1 MWIVKIAL
9 RLPYTFVI
17 AALMIVIL
25 GVVTIFGTPVDI
37 FPSIN
42 IPVVSVV
49 WTYTGTTPEEMAQ
62 RIVTISE
69 RAMTTTVGDIE
80 HIESQSLSGVSVVK
94 VFFQP
99 NADIASAVAQITSVS
114 QTILRP
120 LPPGITPPFII
131 QYNASSVPII
141 QMSVSSK
148 TLPEQALNDYATNF
162 VRTQLAT
169 VQGASVPLPYGG
181 KPRQIMVD
189 IDPQAMLAKG
199 VSAQDVTN
207 AVSAQNLVLP
217 AGNMKIGTRD
227 FAVRINNSPD
237 VVAGLNDLPIKQV
250 NGTVIYI
257 RDVAQ
262 VRDGFA
268 VQSNVVR
275 QNGRRSSLLSILK
288 SGNASTIDVI
298 DRVKKALPRIQST
311 MPPGL
316 NLSFLFD
323 QSIFVKASI
332 EGVLKEGLI
341 AATLTALMIL
351 IFLGSWRSTVIVA
364 VSIPLS
370 MLVSIIVMSRLGQTF
385 NIMTLGGMSLAVG
398 ILVDDATVEIENIHR
413 NLAQG
418 KPIKRAILD
427 GAQQI
432 ATPALVA
439 TLCICIVF
447 VPVVFLSGVA
457 KYLFV
462 PLAMAVVFAMLASYL
477 LSRTVVPTM
486 ASYLLPYEADLHRE
500 ESEAHNEHGDR
511 HNIDDS
517 QVQDHNRNGDR
528 HNIDSPVQNNGRDN
542 YNTHSPIE
550 IHDLRS
556 AQQRSYRPD
565 NHNTDSSVQ
574 NNGHDNHHQTS
585 EHTTQKTQPVKKDW
599 IWRLHEKF
607 NRQFEKFRNWYYN
620 VLTSA
625 LNYRSIVFVVF
636 GAFIVSAGVLLP
648 FVGQDFFPDVDGGQF
663 SLHVRAL
670 PGTRLEETEKIVS
683 QVESVIRQTVPKD
696 NLALILDNIGLPNS
710 GINLTYGYNG
720 ATIGPADADILV
732 SLKEAGSTF
741 SYIKQLR
748 PKLKATFPSYT
759 FFFEPADIVTQI
771 LNFGLPAA
779 VDVQISGPVQNSKK
793 NFEIAKQ
800 IEARMTRVPG
810 AVDVH
815 MQQVIDA
822 PELRLDVDRTQA
834 QQLGLTQRDVAN
846 SVLTSLSSSGQ
857 AAVNQWLDPKKG
869 VSYTLAVQVPQYKI
883 DSIDSL
889 KNTPIGNGQTAPQ
902 VLDNLAT
909 VRRDT
914 VMQVVNHYNIQQVYD
929 IYANSSGRDLGGV
942 ARDVDKIIAD
952 YKKKL
957 PRGSQI
963 TVRGQVQTMNSSFLG
978 LGLGLVFAI
987 VLVYC
992 LMVVNFQSWL
1002 DPLIIM
1008 MALPSALAGIVWM
1021 LFVTHTTFSVPSLMG
1036 AIMSIGVATSNSIL
1050 MITFANDQRFEGQNA
1065 YKAAQAA
1072 GYTRL
1077 RPVLMTALA
1086 MLIGMIPM
1094 SLGLGEG
1101 GEQNAPLGR
1110 AVIGGLSAATVATL
1124 IFVPVV
1130 YSILRRQQP
1139 RRFDED
1145 DEDLTLVDKHTAYS
1159 LSSSQG
1165 KS

>member
-9 RLPYTFVI
+9 RLPYTFAI

-25 GVVTIFGTPVDI
+25 GVITIFSTAVDI
-37 FPSIN
+37 FPAIN
-42 IPVVSVV
+42 IPVVSIV
-49 WTYTGTTPEEMAQ
+49 WTYTGTTSEEMAE

-69 RAMTTTVGDIE
+69 RAMTTTVSDIE

-99 NADIASAVAQITSVS
+99 SVNIASAVAQITSVS

-148 TLPEQALNDYATNF
+148 SLPEQALNDYATNF

-199 VSAQDVTN
+199 ISAQDVTN

-217 AGNMKIGTRD
+217 AGGMKIGTRE
-227 FAVRINNSPD
+227 FAVQINNSPD
-237 VVAGLNDLPIKQV
+237 VVEALNDLPIKQV
-250 NGTVIYI
+250 NGNVTYI

-262 VRDGFA
+262 VRDGFG
-268 VQSNVVR
+268 VQANIVR

-288 SGNASTIDVI
+288 SGSASTIEII

-311 MPPGL
+311 LPPEL
-316 NLSFLFD
+316 NLAFLFD
-323 QSIFVKASI
+323 QSLFVKASI
-332 EGVLKEGLI
+332 QGVLKEGLI
-341 AATLTALMIL
+341 AAVLTALMIL

-385 NIMTLGGMSLAVG
+385 NIMTLGGLSLAVG

-413 NLAQG
+413 NLGQG
-418 KPIKRAILD
+418 KAIKRAILD

-432 ATPALVA
+432 ATPAFVA

-462 PLAMAVVFAMLASYL
+462 PLAMAVVFGMLASYV

-486 ASYLLPYEADLHRE
+486 ASYLLPYEAHLHRE
-500 ESEAHNEHGDR
+500 SEDRNGHSDR
-511 HNIDDS
+511 HTEAL
-517 QVQDHNRNGDR
+517 DHNGNGHSDR
-528 HNIDSPVQNNGRDN
+528 HTEALDHNG
-542 YNTHSPIE
+542 
-550 IHDLRS
+550 
-556 AQQRSYRPD
+556 
-565 NHNTDSSVQ
+565 
-574 NNGHDNHHQTS
+574 NGHENHQTTA
-585 EHTTQKTQPVKKDW
+585 TTTNKKDW
-599 IWRLHEKF
+599 IWQQHEKF
-607 NRQFEKFRNWYYN
+607 NRVFEKFRSWYYD

-625 LNYRSIVFVVF
+625 LNYRRIVFVLF

-648 FVGQDFFPDVDGGQF
+648 FVGQDFFPQVDGGQF

-670 PGTRLEETEKIVS
+670 PGTRLEETERIVS
-683 QVESVIRQTVPKD
+683 QVENVIRQTVPKE
-696 NLALILDNIGLPNS
+696 NLSIILDNIGLPNS

-732 SLKEAGSTF
+732 SLKESGSTF
-741 SYIKQLR
+741 SYVKQLR
-748 PKLKATFPSYT
+748 QKLKATFPSYT

-779 VDVQISGPVQNSKK
+779 VDVQISGPLKNSKG

-815 MQQVIDA
+815 MQQVVDA
-822 PELRLDVDRTQA
+822 PELHLDVDRTEA
-834 QQLGLTQRDVAN
+834 QQLGMTQRDVAN

-857 AAVNQWLDPKKG
+857 AAINQWLDPKKG

-889 KNTPIGNGQTAPQ
+889 KNMPVGNGQTAPQ
-902 VLDNLAT
+902 LLGNLAT
-909 VRRDT
+909 VRRDR
-914 VMQVVNHYNIQQVYD
+914 VMQVVNHYNIQPVFD

-942 ARDVDKIIAD
+942 ARDVNRIIAD
-952 YKKKL
+952 YQKKL

-963 TVRGQVQTMNSSFLG
+963 NIRGQVQTMNSSFLG

-1021 LFVTHTTFSVPSLMG
+1021 LFVTGTTFSVPSLMG

-1050 MITFANDQRFEGQNA
+1050 MIAFANEQRLEGQNA
-1065 YKAAQAA
+1065 YQAAQAA

-1086 MLIGMIPM
+1086 MLIGMVPM

-1130 YSILRRQQP
+1130 YSIFRRQQP
-1139 RRFDED
+1139 RPIED
-1145 DEDLTLVDKHTAYS
+1145 DDDLNFSDPHTAYS
-1159 LSSSQG
+1159 LSSSPG

>member
-9 RLPYTFVI
+9 RLPYTFAI

-25 GVVTIFGTPVDI
+25 GVVTIFSTPVDI
-37 FPSIN
+37 FPAIN

-49 WTYTGTTPEEMAQ
+49 WTYTGTTSEEMAQ

-99 NADIASAVAQITSVS
+99 NANIASAVAQITSVS

-148 TLPEQALNDYATNF
+148 TLPEEALFDYATNF

-189 IDPQAMLAKG
+189 IDPQAMLANG
-199 VSAQDVTN
+199 ISAQDVTN

-217 AGNMKIGTRD
+217 AGDMKIGDRD
-227 FAVRINNSPD
+227 FAVQINNSPS
-237 VVAGLNDLPIKQV
+237 VVEALNDLPIKQV
-250 NGTVIYI
+250 NGTVISI

-262 VRDGFA
+262 VRDGFG
-268 VQSNVVR
+268 VQSNIVR

-298 DRVKKALPRIQST
+298 ERVKKTLPRIQST
-311 MPPGL
+311 LPPEL
-316 NLSFLFD
+316 NLAFLFD

-341 AATLTALMIL
+341 AACLTALMIL

-385 NIMTLGGMSLAVG
+385 NIMTLGGLSLAVG

-413 NLAQG
+413 NLGQG

-462 PLAMAVVFAMLASYL
+462 PLAMAVVFGMLASYV

-486 ASYLLPYEADLHRE
+486 ASYLLPHEADWHRE
-500 ESEAHNEHGDR
+500 NED
-511 HNIDDS
+511 
-517 QVQDHNRNGDR
+517 RNGNNN
-528 HNIDSPVQNNGRDN
+528 HHLDSPVQNNNGN
-542 YNTHSPIE
+542 NSHSSLVE
-550 IHDLRS
+550 IHDNRDHHIDS
-556 AQQRSYRPD
+556 PVHNNNGSD
-565 NHNTDSSVQ
+565 NHQ
-574 NNGHDNHHQTS
+574 AQ
-585 EHTTQKTQPVKKDW
+585 EATTTTAKSVKKDW

-607 NRQFEKFRNWYYN
+607 NRQFEKFRSWYYN

-625 LNYRSIVFVVF
+625 LNHRHIVFVLF

-648 FVGQDFFPDVDGGQF
+648 FVGQDFFPEVDGGQF

-670 PGTRLEETEKIVS
+670 PGTRLEQTEKIVS
-683 QVESVIRQTVPKD
+683 EVEGVIRQTVPKE
-696 NLALILDNIGLPNS
+696 NLALILDNIGLPTS

-720 ATIGPADADILV
+720 ATIGQADADILV
-732 SLKEAGSTF
+732 SLKESGATF
-741 SYIKQLR
+741 SYVKELR
-748 PKLKATFPSYT
+748 QKLKATFPNYT

-779 VDVQISGPVQNSKK
+779 VDVQISGPLKNSKA
-793 NFEIAKQ
+793 NFEIAQQ
-800 IEARMTRVPG
+800 IAARMTRIPG

-815 MQQVIDA
+815 LQQVVDA
-822 PELRLDVDRTQA
+822 PKLRLDVDRTEA
-834 QQLGLTQRDVAN
+834 QQLGMTQRDVAN

-857 AAVNQWLDPKKG
+857 AAINQWLDPKKG
-869 VSYTLAVQVPQYKI
+869 VSYTLAVQVPQYKL

-889 KNTPIGNGQTAPQ
+889 KNTPVGNGQTAPQ
-902 VLDNLAT
+902 LLGNLAS
-909 VRRDT
+909 VKRDT
-914 VMQVVNHYNIQQVYD
+914 VMQVVNHYNIQPVFD

-942 ARDVDKIIAD
+942 AGDVNRIIAD
-952 YKKKL
+952 YQKKL
-957 PRGSQI
+957 PKGSQI
-963 TVRGQVQTMNSSFLG
+963 NIRGQVQTMNSSFLG

-1008 MALPSALAGIVWM
+1008 MALPSALAGIIWM
-1021 LFVTHTTFSVPSLMG
+1021 LFVTRTTLSVPSLMG

-1050 MITFANDQRFEGQNA
+1050 MITFANEQRVEGENA
-1065 YKAAQAA
+1065 YKAALAA

-1086 MLIGMIPM
+1086 MLIGMVPM

-1130 YSILRRQQP
+1130 YSIMRRQPP
-1139 RRFDED
+1139 RPIDED
-1145 DEDLTLVDKHTAYS
+1145 DDDLNFSDPKTAYS

>member
-9 RLPYTFVI
+9 RLPYTFAI

-37 FPSIN
+37 FPAIN

-49 WTYTGTTPEEMAQ
+49 WTYTGTTSEEMAQ

-99 NADIASAVAQITSVS
+99 NANIPSAVAQITSVS
-114 QTILRP
+114 QTVLRP

-131 QYNASSVPII
+131 QYNASSVPIV

-148 TLPEQALNDYATNF
+148 TLPEEALFDYATNF

-189 IDPQAMLAKG
+189 IDPQAMLANG
-199 VSAQDVTN
+199 ISAQDVTN

-217 AGNMKIGTRD
+217 AGDMKIGDRD
-227 FAVRINNSPD
+227 FAVQINNSPS
-237 VVAGLNDLPIKQV
+237 VVSALNDLPIKQV
-250 NGTVIYI
+250 NGTVIHI

-262 VRDGFA
+262 VRDGFG
-268 VQSNVVR
+268 VQSNIVR

-311 MPPGL
+311 LPPEL
-316 NLSFLFD
+316 NLAFLFD

-341 AATLTALMIL
+341 AASLTALMIL
-351 IFLGSWRSTVIVA
+351 IFLGSWRSTIIVA

-385 NIMTLGGMSLAVG
+385 NIMTLGGLSLAVG

-413 NLAQG
+413 NLGQG

-432 ATPALVA
+432 ATPAFVA

-462 PLAMAVVFAMLASYL
+462 PLAMAVVFGMLASYV

-486 ASYLLPYEADLHRE
+486 ASYFLPYEADWHRE
-500 ESEAHNEHGDR
+500 NE
-511 HNIDDS
+511 
-517 QVQDHNRNGDR
+517 DHNGNNN
-528 HNIDSPVQNNGRDN
+528 HHLDSPVQNNNG
-542 YNTHSPIE
+542 HS
-550 IHDLRS
+550 
-556 AQQRSYRPD
+556 D
-565 NHNTDSSVQ
+565 NHYIDSPVEN
-574 NNGHDNHHQTS
+574 NNGHGDNHDQRS
-585 EHTTQKTQPVKKDW
+585 QITTKTAESVKKDW

-607 NRQFEKFRNWYYN
+607 NRQFEKFRSWYYD
-620 VLTSA
+620 VLNSA
-625 LNYRSIVFVVF
+625 LNHRRIVFVLF

-648 FVGQDFFPDVDGGQF
+648 FVGQDFFPEVDGGQF

-683 QVESVIRQTVPKD
+683 QVESVIRQTVPKE
-696 NLALILDNIGLPNS
+696 NLSLILDNIGLPTS

-720 ATIGPADADILV
+720 ATIGQADADILV
-732 SLKEAGSTF
+732 SLKESGSTF
-741 SYIKQLR
+741 SYVKQLR
-748 PKLKATFPSYT
+748 QKLKATFPNYT

-779 VDVQISGPVQNSKK
+779 VDVQISGPLKNSKG
-793 NFEIAKQ
+793 NFEIAQQ
-800 IEARMTRVPG
+800 IAARMTRIPG

-815 MQQVIDA
+815 LHQVVDA
-822 PELRLDVDRTQA
+822 PKLRLDVDRTEA
-834 QQLGLTQRDVAN
+834 QQLGMTQRDVAN

-857 AAVNQWLDPKKG
+857 AAINQWLDPKKG

-889 KNTPIGNGQTAPQ
+889 KNTPVGNGQNAPQ
-902 VLDNLAT
+902 LLGNLAS
-909 VRRDT
+909 VKRDT
-914 VMQVVNHYNIQQVYD
+914 VMQVVNHYNIQPVFD

-942 ARDVDKIIAD
+942 ARDVNRIIAD
-952 YKKKL
+952 YQKKL
-957 PRGSQI
+957 PKGSQI
-963 TVRGQVQTMNSSFLG
+963 NVRGQVQTMNSSFLG

-1008 MALPSALAGIVWM
+1008 MALPSALAGIIWM
-1021 LFVTHTTFSVPSLMG
+1021 LFVTRTTMSVPSLMG

-1050 MITFANDQRFEGQNA
+1050 MITFANEQRQEGENA
-1065 YKAAQAA
+1065 YKAALAA

-1086 MLIGMIPM
+1086 MLIGMVPM

-1130 YSILRRQQP
+1130 YSIMRREQP
-1139 RRFDED
+1139 RPIDQD
-1145 DEDLTLVDKHTAYS
+1145 DDDLNFSDPKTAYS
-1159 LSSSQG
+1159 LSSPQS

>member
-9 RLPYTFVI
+9 RLPYTFAI

-37 FPSIN
+37 FPAIN

-49 WTYTGTTPEEMAQ
+49 WTYTGTTSEEMAQ

-99 NADIASAVAQITSVS
+99 SVNIASAVAQITSVS

-141 QMSVSSK
+141 QMSVSSNN
-148 TLPEQALNDYATNF
+148 LPEQALNDYATNF

-199 VSAQDVTN
+199 ISAQDVTN

-217 AGNMKIGTRD
+217 AGDMKIGDRD
-227 FAVRINNSPD
+227 FAVQINNSPD
-237 VVAGLNDLPIKQV
+237 VVSALNDLPIKQV
-250 NGTVIYI
+250 NGNVTYI

-268 VQSNVVR
+268 VQSNIVR

-311 MPPGL
+311 LPPGL
-316 NLSFLFD
+316 NLAFLFD
-323 QSIFVKASI
+323 QSVFVKASI
-332 EGVLKEGLI
+332 QGVLKEGLI
-341 AATLTALMIL
+341 AAFLTALMIL

-385 NIMTLGGMSLAVG
+385 NIMTLGGLSLAVG

-413 NLAQG
+413 NLGQG
-418 KPIKRAILD
+418 KAIKRAILD

-462 PLAMAVVFAMLASYL
+462 PLAMAVVFGMLASYL

-486 ASYLLPYEADLHRE
+486 ASYLLPSEADWHRE
-500 ESEAHNEHGDR
+500 SEDHNGHGDR
-511 HNIDDS
+511 HHLDS
-517 QVQDHNRNGDR
+517 PVQNDNGHGDN
-528 HNIDSPVQNNGRDN
+528 HHIIDSPVQNNNG
-542 YNTHSPIE
+542 HS
-550 IHDLRS
+550 
-556 AQQRSYRPD
+556 D
-565 NHNTDSSVQ
+565 NHHIIDSPVQ
-574 NNGHDNHHQTS
+574 NNNGHDNHDQRS
-585 EHTTQKTQPVKKDW
+585 EATTKTAKPVKKDW

-607 NRQFEKFRNWYYN
+607 NRQFEKFRSWYYN
-620 VLTSA
+620 VLNSA
-625 LNYRSIVFVVF
+625 LNHRRIVFVLF

-648 FVGQDFFPDVDGGQF
+648 FVGQDFFPEVDGGQF

-683 QVESVIRQTVPKD
+683 QVEGVIRQTVPKD
-696 NLALILDNIGLPNS
+696 NLSLILDNIGLPNS

-720 ATIGPADADILV
+720 ATIGQADADILV
-732 SLKEAGSTF
+732 SLKESGSTF

-748 PKLKATFPSYT
+748 QKLKATFPNYT

-779 VDVQISGPVQNSKK
+779 VDVQISGPLKNSKA
-793 NFEIAKQ
+793 NFEIAQQ
-800 IEARMTRVPG
+800 IAARMTRIPG

-815 MQQVIDA
+815 MQQVVDA
-822 PELRLDVDRTQA
+822 PKLRLDVDRTEA
-834 QQLGLTQRDVAN
+834 QQLGMTQRDVAN

-857 AAVNQWLDPKKG
+857 AAINQWLDPTKG

-889 KNTPIGNGQTAPQ
+889 KNTPVGNGQTAPQ
-902 VLDNLAT
+902 LLGNLAT
-909 VRRDT
+909 VKRDT
-914 VMQVVNHYNIQQVYD
+914 VMQVVNHYNIQPVFD

-942 ARDVDKIIAD
+942 AGDVNRIIAD
-952 YKKKL
+952 YQKKL
-957 PRGSQI
+957 PKGSQI
-963 TVRGQVQTMNSSFLG
+963 NVRGQVQTMNSSFLG

-1008 MALPSALAGIVWM
+1008 MALPSALAGIIWM
-1021 LFVTHTTFSVPSLMG
+1021 LFVTRTTLSVPSLMG

-1050 MITFANDQRFEGQNA
+1050 MITFANEQRQEGENA
-1065 YKAAQAA
+1065 YKAALAA

-1086 MLIGMIPM
+1086 MLIGMVPM

-1130 YSILRRQQP
+1130 YSIMRRQQP
-1139 RRFDED
+1139 RPVD
-1145 DEDLTLVDKHTAYS
+1145 DDDLNFSDPQAAYS

>member
-9 RLPYTFVI
+9 RLPYTFAI

-37 FPSIN
+37 FPAIN
-42 IPVVSVV
+42 IPVVSIV
-49 WTYTGTTPEEMAQ
+49 WTYTGTTSEEMAQ

-99 NADIASAVAQITSVS
+99 NANIASAVAQITSVS

-131 QYNASSVPII
+131 QYNASSVPIV

-148 TLPEQALNDYATNF
+148 TLPEEALFDYATNF

-189 IDPQAMLAKG
+189 IDPQAMLANG
-199 VSAQDVTN
+199 ISAQDVTN

-217 AGNMKIGTRD
+217 AGDMKIGDRD
-227 FAVRINNSPD
+227 FAVQINNSPD
-237 VVAGLNDLPIKQV
+237 VVSALNDLPIKQV

-257 RDVAQ
+257 RNVAQ
-262 VRDGFA
+262 VRDGFG
-268 VQSNVVR
+268 VQSNIVR

-311 MPPGL
+311 LPPEL
-316 NLSFLFD
+316 NLAFLFD

-332 EGVLKEGLI
+332 QGVLKEGLI
-341 AATLTALMIL
+341 AACLTALMIL

-385 NIMTLGGMSLAVG
+385 NIMTLGGLSLAVG

-413 NLAQG
+413 NLGQG
-418 KPIKRAILD
+418 KAIKRAILD

-462 PLAMAVVFAMLASYL
+462 PLAMAVVFGMLASYV

-486 ASYLLPYEADLHRE
+486 ASYLLPSEVDWHRE
-500 ESEAHNEHGDR
+500 SEDHNGHGDR
-511 HNIDDS
+511 HS
-517 QVQDHNRNGDR
+517 L
-528 HNIDSPVQNNGRDN
+528 DSPVQNNNG
-542 YNTHSPIE
+542 HSDR
-550 IHDLRS
+550 HHL
-556 AQQRSYRPD
+556 
-565 NHNTDSSVQ
+565 DSPVQ
-574 NNGHDNHHQTS
+574 NNNGNSDNHHQT
-585 EHTTQKTQPVKKDW
+585 EQTTKTAKPVKKDW

-607 NRQFEKFRNWYYN
+607 NRQFEKFRSWYYD
-620 VLTSA
+620 VLNLA
-625 LNYRSIVFVVF
+625 LNHRRIVFVLF

-648 FVGQDFFPDVDGGQF
+648 FVGQDFFPEVDGGQF

-683 QVESVIRQTVPKD
+683 QVEAVIRQTVPKE
-696 NLALILDNIGLPNS
+696 NLSLILDNIGLPTS

-732 SLKEAGSTF
+732 SLKESGATF
-741 SYIKQLR
+741 SYVKELR
-748 PKLKATFPSYT
+748 QKLKATFPNYT

-779 VDVQISGPVQNSKK
+779 VDVQISGPLKNSKG
-793 NFEIAKQ
+793 NFEIAQK
-800 IEARMTRVPG
+800 IADRMTRIPG

-815 MQQVIDA
+815 LQQVVDA
-822 PELRLDVDRTQA
+822 PKLRLDVDRTEA
-834 QQLGLTQRDVAN
+834 QQLGMTQRDVAN

-857 AAVNQWLDPKKG
+857 AAINQWLDPKKG

-889 KNTPIGNGQTAPQ
+889 KNTPVGNGQNVPQ
-902 VLDNLAT
+902 LLGNLAS
-909 VRRDT
+909 VKRDT
-914 VMQVVNHYNIQQVYD
+914 VMQVVNHYNIQPVFD

-942 ARDVDKIIAD
+942 AKDVNRIIAD
-952 YKKKL
+952 YQKKL
-957 PRGSQI
+957 PKGSQI

-1008 MALPSALAGIVWM
+1008 MALPSALAGIIWM
-1021 LFVTHTTFSVPSLMG
+1021 LFVTRTTMSVPSLMG

-1050 MITFANDQRFEGQNA
+1050 MITFANEQRQEGENA
-1065 YKAAQAA
+1065 YKAALAA

-1086 MLIGMIPM
+1086 MLIGMVPM

-1130 YSILRRQQP
+1130 YSIMRRQEP
-1139 RRFDED
+1139 RPVDQD
-1145 DEDLTLVDKHTAYS
+1145 DDDLNFSDPKTAYS
-1159 LSSSQG
+1159 LSSPQG

>member
-9 RLPYTFVI
+9 RLPYTFAI

-37 FPSIN
+37 FPAIN

-49 WTYTGTTPEEMAQ
+49 WTYSGTTSEEMAQ

-99 NADIASAVAQITSVS
+99 NANIASAVAQITSVS

-120 LPPGITPPFII
+120 LPQGITPPFII

-148 TLPEQALNDYATNF
+148 TLPEEALFDYATNF

-189 IDPQAMLAKG
+189 IDPQAMLANG
-199 VSAQDVTN
+199 ISAQDVTN

-217 AGNMKIGTRD
+217 AGDMKIGDRD
-227 FAVRINNSPD
+227 FAVQINNSPD
-237 VVAGLNDLPIKQV
+237 VVSALNDLPIKQV
-250 NGTVIYI
+250 NGNVTYI

-262 VRDGFA
+262 VRDGFG
-268 VQSNVVR
+268 VQSNIVR

-311 MPPGL
+311 LPPEL
-316 NLSFLFD
+316 NLAFLFD
-323 QSIFVKASI
+323 QSVFVKASI
-332 EGVLKEGLI
+332 QGVLKEGLI
-341 AATLTALMIL
+341 AACLTALMIL
-351 IFLGSWRSTVIVA
+351 IFLGSWRSTLIVA

-370 MLVSIIVMSRLGQTF
+370 MLVSIIVMSRLGETF
-385 NIMTLGGMSLAVG
+385 NIMTLGGLSLAVG

-413 NLAQG
+413 NLGQG
-418 KPIKRAILD
+418 KAIKRAILD

-462 PLAMAVVFAMLASYL
+462 PLAMAVVFGMLASYV

-486 ASYLLPYEADLHRE
+486 ASYLLPYEVDWHRE
-500 ESEAHNEHGDR
+500 SEDHNGHGDR
-511 HNIDDS
+511 H
-517 QVQDHNRNGDR
+517 HL
-528 HNIDSPVQNNGRDN
+528 DSPVQNNNGHSDRHHLD
-542 YNTHSPIE
+542 SPI
-550 IHDLRS
+550 
-556 AQQRSYRPD
+556 Q
-565 NHNTDSSVQ
+565 N
-574 NNGHDNHHQTS
+574 NNGHSDNHHQT
-585 EHTTQKTQPVKKDW
+585 EQTRKTAEPVKKDW

-607 NRQFEKFRNWYYN
+607 NRQFEKFRSWYYD
-620 VLTSA
+620 VLNSA
-625 LNYRSIVFVVF
+625 LNHRRIVFVVF

-648 FVGQDFFPDVDGGQF
+648 FIGQDFFPEVDGGQF

-683 QVESVIRQTVPKD
+683 QVEGVIRQTVPKEH
-696 NLALILDNIGLPNS
+696 LSLILDNIGLPTS

-732 SLKEAGSTF
+732 SLKESGATF
-741 SYIKQLR
+741 SYVKQLR
-748 PKLKATFPSYT
+748 QKLKATFPNYT

-779 VDVQISGPVQNSKK
+779 VDVQISGPLKNSKG
-793 NFEIAKQ
+793 NFEIAQQ
-800 IEARMTRVPG
+800 IAARMTRIPG

-815 MQQVIDA
+815 LQQVVDA
-822 PELRLDVDRTQA
+822 PELRLNVDRTEA
-834 QQLGLTQRDVAN
+834 QQLGMTQRDVAN

-857 AAVNQWLDPKKG
+857 AAINQWLDPKKG

-883 DSIDSL
+883 DSIDNL
-889 KNTPIGNGQTAPQ
+889 KNTPVGNGQNAPQ
-902 VLDNLAT
+902 LLGNLAS
-909 VRRDT
+909 VKRDT
-914 VMQVVNHYNIQQVYD
+914 VMQVVNHYNIQPVFD

-942 ARDVDKIIAD
+942 ARDVNRIIAD
-952 YKKKL
+952 YQKKL
-957 PRGSQI
+957 PKGSQI
-963 TVRGQVQTMNSSFLG
+963 NVRGQVQTMNSSFLG

-1008 MALPSALAGIVWM
+1008 MALPSALAGIIWM
-1021 LFVTHTTFSVPSLMG
+1021 LFVTRTTLSVPSLMG

-1050 MITFANDQRFEGQNA
+1050 MITFANEQRQEGENA
-1065 YKAAQAA
+1065 YKAALAA

-1086 MLIGMIPM
+1086 MLIGMVPM

-1130 YSILRRQQP
+1130 YSIMRRKEP
-1139 RRFDED
+1139 RPVDQD
-1145 DEDLTLVDKHTAYS
+1145 DDDLNFSDPKTAYS

>member
-9 RLPYTFVI
+9 RLPYTFAI

-37 FPSIN
+37 FPAIN
-42 IPVVSVV
+42 IPVVSIV
-49 WTYTGTTPEEMAQ
+49 WTYTGTTSEEMAQ

-99 NADIASAVAQITSVS
+99 SVNIASAVAQITSVS

-141 QMSVSSK
+141 QMSVSSNN
-148 TLPEQALNDYATNF
+148 LPEQALNDYATNF

-217 AGNMKIGTRD
+217 AGDMKIGTRD
-227 FAVRINNSPD
+227 FAVQINNSPD
-237 VVAGLNDLPIKQV
+237 VVSALNDLPIKQV
-250 NGTVIYI
+250 NGTVTYI

-268 VQSNVVR
+268 VQSNIVR

-311 MPPGL
+311 LPPGL
-316 NLSFLFD
+316 NLAFLFD
-323 QSIFVKASI
+323 QSVFVKASI
-332 EGVLKEGLI
+332 QGVLKEGLI
-341 AATLTALMIL
+341 AAFLTALMIL

-385 NIMTLGGMSLAVG
+385 NIMTLGGLSLAVG

-413 NLAQG
+413 NLGQG
-418 KPIKRAILD
+418 KAIKRAILD

-462 PLAMAVVFAMLASYL
+462 PLAMAVVFGMLASYV

-486 ASYLLPYEADLHRE
+486 ASYLLPHEADLHRE
-500 ESEAHNEHGDR
+500 SE
-511 HNIDDS
+511 
-517 QVQDHNRNGDR
+517 DHNGHSDN
-528 HNIDSPVQNNGRDN
+528 HHIDSPVQNN
-542 YNTHSPIE
+542 
-550 IHDLRS
+550 
-556 AQQRSYRPD
+556 
-565 NHNTDSSVQ
+565 
-574 NNGHDNHHQTS
+574 NGHDNHYIDSPVQNNNGHSDRHQT
-585 EHTTQKTQPVKKDW
+585 EEATTKTAKPVKKDW
-599 IWRLHEKF
+599 IWQLHEKF
-607 NRQFEKFRNWYYN
+607 NRQFEKFRSWYYD
-620 VLTSA
+620 VLNSA
-625 LNYRSIVFVVF
+625 LNHRRIVFVLF

-648 FVGQDFFPDVDGGQF
+648 FVGQDFFPEVDGGQF

-683 QVESVIRQTVPKD
+683 QVEGVIRQTVPKD
-696 NLALILDNIGLPNS
+696 NLSLILDNIGLPNS

-720 ATIGPADADILV
+720 ATIGQADADILV
-732 SLKEAGSTF
+732 SLKESGSTF

-748 PKLKATFPSYT
+748 QKLKATFPNYT

-779 VDVQISGPVQNSKK
+779 VDVQISGPLQNSKA
-793 NFEIAKQ
+793 NFEIAQQ
-800 IEARMTRVPG
+800 IAARMTRIPG

-815 MQQVIDA
+815 MQQVVDA
-822 PELRLDVDRTQA
+822 PKLRLDVDRTEA
-834 QQLGLTQRDVAN
+834 QQLGMTQRDVAN

-857 AAVNQWLDPKKG
+857 AAINQWLDPIKG

-889 KNTPIGNGQTAPQ
+889 KNTPVGNGQTAPQ
-902 VLDNLAT
+902 LLGNLAS
-909 VRRDT
+909 VKRDT
-914 VMQVVNHYNIQQVYD
+914 VMQVVNHYNIQPVYD

-942 ARDVDKIIAD
+942 AGDVNRIIAD
-952 YKKKL
+952 YQKKL
-957 PRGSQI
+957 PHGSQI
-963 TVRGQVQTMNSSFLG
+963 NVRGQVQTMNSSFLG

-1008 MALPSALAGIVWM
+1008 MALPSALAGIIWM
-1021 LFVTHTTFSVPSLMG
+1021 LFVTRTTLSVPSLMG

-1050 MITFANDQRFEGQNA
+1050 LITFANEQRQEGENA
-1065 YKAAQAA
+1065 YKAALAA

-1086 MLIGMIPM
+1086 MLIGMVPM

-1130 YSILRRQQP
+1130 YSIMRRQQP
-1139 RRFDED
+1139 RPVDND
-1145 DEDLTLVDKHTAYS
+1145 DLNFSDPQTAYS

>member
-9 RLPYTFVI
+9 RLPYTFAI

-49 WTYTGTTPEEMAQ
+49 WTYTGTTSEEMAQ

-99 NADIASAVAQITSVS
+99 NANIASAVAQITSVS

-148 TLPEQALNDYATNF
+148 NLPEQALNDYATNF

-217 AGNMKIGTRD
+217 AGGMKIGTRD
-227 FAVRINNSPD
+227 FAVQINNSPD
-237 VVAGLNDLPIKQV
+237 VVAALNDLPIKQV
-250 NGTVIYI
+250 NGNVTYI

-268 VQSNVVR
+268 VQTNVVR
-275 QNGRRSSLLSILK
+275 QNGKRSSLLSILK
-288 SGNASTIDVI
+288 SGSASTIDVI

-311 MPPGL
+311 LPPGL

-323 QSIFVKASI
+323 QSVFVKASI
-332 EGVLKEGLI
+332 QGVLKEGLI
-341 AATLTALMIL
+341 AACLTALMIL

-385 NIMTLGGMSLAVG
+385 NIMTLGGLSLAVG

-486 ASYLLPYEADLHRE
+486 ANYLLPHEADLHK
-500 ESEAHNEHGDR
+500 ESEGHNGHGDR
-511 HNIDDS
+511 H
-517 QVQDHNRNGDR
+517 HL
-528 HNIDSPVQNNGRDN
+528 DSPAQNNNGHDDHHHLDSPAQN
-542 YNTHSPIE
+542 NNGHDDHHTHSPVE
-550 IHDLRS
+550 IHDRRDRHS
-556 AQQRSYRPD
+556 
-565 NHNTDSSVQ
+565 HSSVQ
-574 NNGHDNHHQTS
+574 NNNGHGDRHHTS
-585 EHTTQKTQPVKKDW
+585 EDTQSTQSVKKDW

-607 NRQFEKFRNWYYN
+607 NRQFEKFRSWYYD

-625 LNYRSIVFVVF
+625 LNHRRIVFVLF
-636 GAFIVSAGVLLP
+636 GAFIVSAGVLFP
-648 FVGQDFFPDVDGGQF
+648 FVGQDFFPEVDGGQF

-670 PGTRLEETEKIVS
+670 PGTRLEETERIVS
-683 QVESVIRQTVPKD
+683 QVEGVIRQTVPQE
-696 NLALILDNIGLPNS
+696 NLSMILDNIGLPNS

-732 SLKEAGSTF
+732 SLKKSGSTF
-741 SYIKQLR
+741 SYIEQLR
-748 PKLKATFPSYT
+748 QKLKTTFPSYT

-779 VDVQISGPVQNSKK
+779 VDVQISGPGQNSKA

-800 IEARMTRVPG
+800 IETRMKRVPG

-815 MQQVIDA
+815 MQQVVDA
-822 PELRLDVDRTQA
+822 PKLRLDVDRTEA
-834 QQLGLTQRDVAN
+834 QQLGMTQRDVAN

-857 AAVNQWLDPKKG
+857 AAINQWLDPKKG
-869 VSYTLAVQVPQYKI
+869 VSYTLAVQVPQYKL

-889 KNTPIGNGQTAPQ
+889 KNMPVGNGQTPPQ
-902 VLDNLAT
+902 LLGNLAT

-914 VMQVVNHYNIQQVYD
+914 GMQVVNHYNIQPVFD

-942 ARDVDKIIAD
+942 AQDVNRIIAD
-952 YKKKL
+952 YQKKL
-957 PRGSQI
+957 PHGSLI

-1008 MALPSALAGIVWM
+1008 MALPSALAGIVWI
-1021 LFVTHTTFSVPSLMG
+1021 LFVTRTTLSVPSLMG

-1050 MITFANDQRFEGQNA
+1050 LITFANDQRQEGQNA
-1065 YKAAQAA
+1065 YQAAQAA
-1072 GYTRL
+1072 GHTRL

-1086 MLIGMIPM
+1086 MLIGMVPM

-1110 AVIGGLSAATVATL
+1110 AVIGGLSAATIATL

-1130 YSILRRQQP
+1130 YSMLRRKQP
-1139 RRFDED
+1139 RPIDED
-1145 DEDLTLVDKHTAYS
+1145 DDDLNFSDPQTAYS

>member
-9 RLPYTFVI
+9 RLPYTFAI

-25 GVVTIFGTPVDI
+25 GVVTIFSTPVDI
-37 FPSIN
+37 FPAIN

-49 WTYTGTTPEEMAQ
+49 WTYTGTTSEEMAQ

-99 NADIASAVAQITSVS
+99 NANIASAVAQITSVS

-148 TLPEQALNDYATNF
+148 TLPEQALFDYATNF

-189 IDPQAMLAKG
+189 IDPQAMLANG

-217 AGNMKIGTRD
+217 AGDMKIGDRD
-227 FAVRINNSPD
+227 FAVQINNSPD
-237 VVAGLNDLPIKQV
+237 VVAALNDLPIKQV
-250 NGTVIYI
+250 NGTIISI

-262 VRDGFA
+262 VRDGFG
-268 VQSNVVR
+268 VQSNIVR

-298 DRVKKALPRIQST
+298 ERVKKTLPRIQST
-311 MPPGL
+311 LPPEL
-316 NLSFLFD
+316 NLAFLFD
-323 QSIFVKASI
+323 QSVFVKASI
-332 EGVLKEGLI
+332 QGVLKEGLI
-341 AATLTALMIL
+341 AACLTALMIL

-364 VSIPLS
+364 LSIPLS

-385 NIMTLGGMSLAVG
+385 NIMTLGGLSLAVG

-413 NLAQG
+413 NLGQG

-462 PLAMAVVFAMLASYL
+462 PLAMAVVFGMLASYV

-486 ASYLLPYEADLHRE
+486 ASYLLPHEADWHRE
-500 ESEAHNEHGDR
+500 SE
-511 HNIDDS
+511 
-517 QVQDHNRNGDR
+517 DHNGSDNHHLDSPVQSNNGNNN
-528 HNIDSPVQNNGRDN
+528 HHLDSPVQNNNG
-542 YNTHSPIE
+542 S
-550 IHDLRS
+550 
-556 AQQRSYRPD
+556 D
-565 NHNTDSSVQ
+565 NHERSEVTTNTA
-574 NNGHDNHHQTS
+574 
-585 EHTTQKTQPVKKDW
+585 EPVKKDW

-607 NRQFEKFRNWYYN
+607 NRQFEKFRSWYYN
-620 VLTSA
+620 VLNSA
-625 LNYRSIVFVVF
+625 LNHRRIVFVLF

-648 FVGQDFFPDVDGGQF
+648 FVGQDFFPEVDGGQF

-670 PGTRLEETEKIVS
+670 PGTRLEETERIVS
-683 QVESVIRQTVPKD
+683 QVEGVIRQTVPKD
-696 NLALILDNIGLPNS
+696 NLALILDNIGLPTS

-720 ATIGPADADILV
+720 ATIGQADADILV
-732 SLKEAGSTF
+732 SLKESGATF
-741 SYIKQLR
+741 SYVKELR
-748 PKLKATFPSYT
+748 QKLKATFPNYT

-779 VDVQISGPVQNSKK
+779 VDVQISGPLKNSKA
-793 NFEIAKQ
+793 NFEIAQK
-800 IEARMTRVPG
+800 IADRMTRIPG

-815 MQQVIDA
+815 LQQVVDA
-822 PELRLDVDRTQA
+822 PKLRLDVDRTEA
-834 QQLGLTQRDVAN
+834 LQLGMTQRDVAN

-857 AAVNQWLDPKKG
+857 AAINQWLDPKKG
-869 VSYTLAVQVPQYKI
+869 VSYTLAVQVPQYKL

-889 KNTPIGNGQTAPQ
+889 KSTPVGNGQTAPQ
-902 VLDNLAT
+902 LLGNLAS
-909 VRRDT
+909 VKRDT
-914 VMQVVNHYNIQQVYD
+914 VMQVVNHYNIQPVFD

-942 ARDVDKIIAD
+942 ASDVNRIIAD
-952 YKKKL
+952 YQKKL
-957 PRGSQI
+957 PKGSQI
-963 TVRGQVQTMNSSFLG
+963 NVRGQVQTMNSSFLG

-1008 MALPSALAGIVWM
+1008 MALPSALAGIIWM
-1021 LFVTHTTFSVPSLMG
+1021 LFVTRTTLSVPSLMG

-1050 MITFANDQRFEGQNA
+1050 MITFANEQRVEGENA
-1065 YKAAQAA
+1065 YKAALAA

-1086 MLIGMIPM
+1086 MLIGMVPM

-1130 YSILRRQQP
+1130 YSMMRRQAP
-1139 RRFDED
+1139 RPIDEED
-1145 DEDLTLVDKHTAYS
+1145 DDLNFSDPKTAYS

>member
-9 RLPYTFVI
+9 RLPYTFAI

-37 FPSIN
+37 FPAIN

-49 WTYTGTTPEEMAQ
+49 WTYTGTTSEEMAQ

-99 NADIASAVAQITSVS
+99 NANIASAVAQITSVS

-169 VQGASVPLPYGG
+169 VQGASIPLPYGG

-189 IDPQAMLAKG
+189 IDPQAMLANG

-217 AGNMKIGTRD
+217 AGDMKIGDRD
-227 FAVRINNSPD
+227 FAVQINNSPD
-237 VVAGLNDLPIKQV
+237 VVSALNDLPIKQV
-250 NGTVIYI
+250 NGNVTYI

-262 VRDGFA
+262 VRDGFG
-268 VQSNVVR
+268 VQTNIVR

-288 SGNASTIDVI
+288 SGSASTIDVI

-311 MPPGL
+311 LPPEL
-316 NLSFLFD
+316 NLAFLFD

-332 EGVLKEGLI
+332 QGVLKEGLI
-341 AATLTALMIL
+341 AACLTALMIL

-385 NIMTLGGMSLAVG
+385 NIMTLGGLSLAVG

-413 NLAQG
+413 NLGQG

-462 PLAMAVVFAMLASYL
+462 PLAMAVVFGMLASYV

-486 ASYLLPYEADLHRE
+486 ASYLLPHEMDLHRE
-500 ESEAHNEHGDR
+500 SEDHNGHGDN
-511 HNIDDS
+511 H
-517 QVQDHNRNGDR
+517 HL
-528 HNIDSPVQNNGRDN
+528 DSPVQNNNGNNNHHLD
-542 YNTHSPIE
+542 SP
-550 IHDLRS
+550 
-556 AQQRSYRPD
+556 
-565 NHNTDSSVQ
+565 VQ
-574 NNGHDNHHQTS
+574 NNNGSDNHQT
-585 EHTTQKTQPVKKDW
+585 EEATTKTAKPVKKDW
-599 IWRLHEKF
+599 IWQLHEKF
-607 NRQFEKFRNWYYN
+607 NRQFEKFRSWYYN
-620 VLTSA
+620 VLNSA
-625 LNYRSIVFVVF
+625 LNHRRIVFVLF

-648 FVGQDFFPDVDGGQF
+648 FVGQDFFPEVDGGQF

-683 QVESVIRQTVPKD
+683 QVEGVIRQTVPKD
-696 NLALILDNIGLPNS
+696 NLSLILDNIGLPNS

-720 ATIGPADADILV
+720 ASIGQADADILV
-732 SLKEAGSTF
+732 SLKESGATF
-741 SYIKQLR
+741 SYVKQLR
-748 PKLKATFPSYT
+748 QKLKATFPNYT

-779 VDVQISGPVQNSKK
+779 VDVQISGPLKNSKG
-793 NFEIAKQ
+793 NFEIAQQ
-800 IEARMTRVPG
+800 IAARMTRIPG

-815 MQQVIDA
+815 LQQVVDA
-822 PELRLDVDRTQA
+822 PKLRLDVDRTEA
-834 QQLGLTQRDVAN
+834 QQLGMTQRDVAN

-857 AAVNQWLDPKKG
+857 AAINQWLDPKKG

-889 KNTPIGNGQTAPQ
+889 KNTPVGNGQNAPQ
-902 VLDNLAT
+902 LLGNLAS

-914 VMQVVNHYNIQQVYD
+914 VMQVVNHYNIQPVFD

-942 ARDVDKIIAD
+942 ARDVNRIIAD
-952 YKKKL
+952 YQKKL
-957 PRGSQI
+957 PKGSQI
-963 TVRGQVQTMNSSFLG
+963 NVRGQVQTMNSSFLG

-1008 MALPSALAGIVWM
+1008 MALPSALAGIIWM
-1021 LFVTHTTFSVPSLMG
+1021 LFVTRTTLSVPSLMG

-1050 MITFANDQRFEGQNA
+1050 MITFANEQRQEGENA
-1065 YKAAQAA
+1065 YKASLAA

-1086 MLIGMIPM
+1086 MLIGMVPM

-1130 YSILRRQQP
+1130 YSIMRRQQP
-1139 RRFDED
+1139 RPVDQD
-1145 DEDLTLVDKHTAYS
+1145 DDDLNFSDPKTAYS
-1159 LSSSQG
+1159 LSSPQG

>member
-9 RLPYTFVI
+9 RLPYTFAI

-25 GVVTIFGTPVDI
+25 GVITIFGTAVDI
-37 FPSIN
+37 FPAIN
-42 IPVVSVV
+42 IPVVSIV
-49 WTYTGTTPEEMAQ
+49 WTYTGTTSEEMAE

-69 RAMTTTVGDIE
+69 RAMTTTVSDIE

-99 NADIASAVAQITSVS
+99 SVNIASAVAQITSVS

-148 TLPEQALNDYATNF
+148 SLPEQALNDYATNF

-199 VSAQDVTN
+199 ISAQDVTN

-217 AGNMKIGTRD
+217 AGGMKIGTRE
-227 FAVRINNSPD
+227 FAVQINNSPD
-237 VVAGLNDLPIKQV
+237 VVEALNDLPIKQV
-250 NGTVIYI
+250 NGNVTYI

-262 VRDGFA
+262 VRDGFG
-268 VQSNVVR
+268 VQTNIVR

-288 SGNASTIDVI
+288 SGSASTIEII

-311 MPPGL
+311 LPPEL
-316 NLSFLFD
+316 NLAFLFD
-323 QSIFVKASI
+323 QSLFVKASI
-332 EGVLKEGLI
+332 QGVLKEGLI
-341 AATLTALMIL
+341 AAVLTALMIL

-385 NIMTLGGMSLAVG
+385 NIMTLGGLSLAVG

-413 NLAQG
+413 NLGQG
-418 KPIKRAILD
+418 KAIKRAILD

-432 ATPALVA
+432 ATPAFVA

-462 PLAMAVVFAMLASYL
+462 PLAMAVVFGMLASYV

-486 ASYLLPYEADLHRE
+486 ASYLLPYEAHLHRE
-500 ESEAHNEHGDR
+500 SEDRNGHSDR
-511 HNIDDS
+511 HTEAL
-517 QVQDHNRNGDR
+517 DHNGNGHSDR
-528 HNIDSPVQNNGRDN
+528 HTEVLDHNG
-542 YNTHSPIE
+542 
-550 IHDLRS
+550 
-556 AQQRSYRPD
+556 
-565 NHNTDSSVQ
+565 
-574 NNGHDNHHQTS
+574 NGHENHQTTA
-585 EHTTQKTQPVKKDW
+585 TTTNKKDW
-599 IWRLHEKF
+599 IWQQHEKF
-607 NRQFEKFRNWYYN
+607 NRVFEKFRSWYYD

-625 LNYRSIVFVVF
+625 LNYRRIVFVLF

-648 FVGQDFFPDVDGGQF
+648 FVGQDFFPQVDGGQF

-670 PGTRLEETEKIVS
+670 PGTRLEETERIVS
-683 QVESVIRQTVPKD
+683 QVENVIRQTVPKE
-696 NLALILDNIGLPNS
+696 NLSIILDNIGLPNS

-732 SLKEAGSTF
+732 SLKESGSTF
-741 SYIKQLR
+741 SYVKQLR
-748 PKLKATFPSYT
+748 QKLKATFPSYT

-779 VDVQISGPVQNSKK
+779 VDVQISGPLKNSKG

-815 MQQVIDA
+815 MQQVVDA
-822 PELRLDVDRTQA
+822 PELHLDVDRTEA
-834 QQLGLTQRDVAN
+834 QQLGMTQRDVAN

-857 AAVNQWLDPKKG
+857 AAINQWLDPKKG

-889 KNTPIGNGQTAPQ
+889 KNMPVGNGQTAPQ
-902 VLDNLAT
+902 LLGNLAT
-909 VRRDT
+909 VRRDR
-914 VMQVVNHYNIQQVYD
+914 VMQVVNHYNIQPVFD

-942 ARDVDKIIAD
+942 ARDVNRIIAD
-952 YKKKL
+952 YQKKL

-963 TVRGQVQTMNSSFLG
+963 NIRGQVQTMNSSFLG

-1021 LFVTHTTFSVPSLMG
+1021 LFVTGTTFSVPSLMG

-1050 MITFANDQRFEGQNA
+1050 MIAFANEQRLEGQNA
-1065 YKAAQAA
+1065 YQAAQAA

-1086 MLIGMIPM
+1086 MLIGMVPM

-1130 YSILRRQQP
+1130 YSIFRRQQP
-1139 RRFDED
+1139 RPIED
-1145 DEDLTLVDKHTAYS
+1145 DDDLNFSDPHTAYS

>member
-9 RLPYTFVI
+9 RLPYTFAI

-25 GVVTIFGTPVDI
+25 GVVTIFGTAVDI
-37 FPSIN
+37 FPAIN

-49 WTYTGTTPEEMAQ
+49 WTYTGTTSEEMAQ

-99 NADIASAVAQITSVS
+99 NANIASAVAQITSVS

-148 TLPEQALNDYATNF
+148 TLPEEALFDYATNF

-199 VSAQDVTN
+199 ISAQDVTN

-217 AGNMKIGTRD
+217 AGDMKIGDRD
-227 FAVRINNSPD
+227 FAVQINNSPD
-237 VVAGLNDLPIKQV
+237 VVSALNDLPIKQV
-250 NGTVIYI
+250 NGNVTYI

-262 VRDGFA
+262 VRDGFG
-268 VQSNVVR
+268 VQSNIVR

-311 MPPGL
+311 LPPEL
-316 NLSFLFD
+316 NLAFLFD

-332 EGVLKEGLI
+332 QGVLKEGLI
-341 AATLTALMIL
+341 AACLTALMIL

-385 NIMTLGGMSLAVG
+385 NIMTLGGLSLAVG

-413 NLAQG
+413 NLGQG

-462 PLAMAVVFAMLASYL
+462 PLAMAVVFGMLASYV

-486 ASYLLPYEADLHRE
+486 ASYLLPYEADWHRE
-500 ESEAHNEHGDR
+500 SEDHNGHSDR
-511 HNIDDS
+511 HHLNS
-517 QVQDHNRNGDR
+517 PVQNNNGHSDR
-528 HNIDSPVQNNGRDN
+528 HHLDSPVQNNNGHSDRHHLDSPVQN
-542 YNTHSPIE
+542 NNGNNNHQTHSP
-550 IHDLRS
+550 
-556 AQQRSYRPD
+556 
-565 NHNTDSSVQ
+565 VQ
-574 NNGHDNHHQTS
+574 NNNGNDNHQT
-585 EHTTQKTQPVKKDW
+585 EEAARKTAKPVKKDW

-607 NRQFEKFRNWYYN
+607 NRQFEKLRSWYYN

-625 LNYRSIVFVVF
+625 LNHRRIVFVLF

-648 FVGQDFFPDVDGGQF
+648 FVGQDFFPEVDGGQF

-683 QVESVIRQTVPKD
+683 QVEGVIRQTVPKE
-696 NLALILDNIGLPNS
+696 NLSLILDNIGLPTS

-720 ATIGPADADILV
+720 ATIGQADADILV
-732 SLKEAGSTF
+732 SLKESGATF
-741 SYIKQLR
+741 SYIKELR
-748 PKLKATFPSYT
+748 QKLKATFPNYT
-759 FFFEPADIVTQI
+759 FFFQPADIVTQI

-779 VDVQISGPVQNSKK
+779 VDVQISGPLKNSKG

-800 IEARMTRVPG
+800 IEAQMTRIPG

-815 MQQVIDA
+815 IQQVVDA
-822 PELRLDVDRTQA
+822 PKLRLDVDRTEA
-834 QQLGLTQRDVAN
+834 QQLGMTQRDVAN

-857 AAVNQWLDPKKG
+857 AAINQWLDPKKG
-869 VSYTLAVQVPQYKI
+869 VSYTLAVQVPQYKM

-889 KNTPIGNGQTAPQ
+889 KNTPVGNGQTAPQ
-902 VLDNLAT
+902 LLGNLAS
-909 VRRDT
+909 VKRDT
-914 VMQVVNHYNIQQVYD
+914 VMQVVNHYNIQPVFD

-942 ARDVDKIIAD
+942 ASDVNRIIAD
-952 YKKKL
+952 YQKKL
-957 PRGSQI
+957 PKGSQI
-963 TVRGQVQTMNSSFLG
+963 NVRGQVQTMNSSFLG

-1021 LFVTHTTFSVPSLMG
+1021 LFVTRTTLSVPSLMG

-1050 MITFANDQRFEGQNA
+1050 MITFANDQRQEGQNA

-1072 GYTRL
+1072 GHTRL

-1086 MLIGMIPM
+1086 MLIGMVPM

-1130 YSILRRQQP
+1130 YSMMRRQQP
-1139 RRFDED
+1139 RPVDED
-1145 DEDLTLVDKHTAYS
+1145 DDDLNFSDPQTAYS
-1159 LSSSQG
+1159 LSSSQS

>member
-9 RLPYTFVI
+9 RLPYTFAI

-25 GVVTIFGTPVDI
+25 GVVTIFSTPVDI
-37 FPSIN
+37 FPAIN

-49 WTYTGTTPEEMAQ
+49 WTYTGTTSEEMAQ

-99 NADIASAVAQITSVS
+99 NANIASAVAQITSVS

-169 VQGASVPLPYGG
+169 VQGASIPLPYGG

-189 IDPQAMLAKG
+189 IDPQAMLANG

-217 AGNMKIGTRD
+217 AGDMKIGDRD
-227 FAVRINNSPD
+227 FAVQINNSPD
-237 VVAGLNDLPIKQV
+237 VVTALNDLPIKQV

-262 VRDGFA
+262 VRDGFG
-268 VQSNVVR
+268 VQSNIVR

-298 DRVKKALPRIQST
+298 ERVKKALPRIQST
-311 MPPGL
+311 LPPEL
-316 NLSFLFD
+316 NLAFLFD

-332 EGVLKEGLI
+332 QGVLKEGLI
-341 AATLTALMIL
+341 AGCLTALMIL

-385 NIMTLGGMSLAVG
+385 NIMTLGGLSLAVG

-413 NLAQG
+413 NLGQG

-462 PLAMAVVFAMLASYL
+462 PLAMAVVFGMLASYV

-486 ASYLLPYEADLHRE
+486 ASYLLPSEVDWHRE
-500 ESEAHNEHGDR
+500 SE
-511 HNIDDS
+511 
-517 QVQDHNRNGDR
+517 DHNSNNNNN
-528 HNIDSPVQNNGRDN
+528 HHLDSPAQNNNGNNNHHLD
-542 YNTHSPIE
+542 SP
-550 IHDLRS
+550 
-556 AQQRSYRPD
+556 AQNSNGNN
-565 NHNTDSSVQ
+565 NHHLDSSIQ
-574 NNGHDNHHQTS
+574 NNNGSDNHHQT
-585 EHTTQKTQPVKKDW
+585 EEVKTKTAKSVKKDW

-607 NRQFEKFRNWYYN
+607 NRQFEKLRSWYYD

-625 LNYRSIVFVVF
+625 LNHRRIVFVLF

-648 FVGQDFFPDVDGGQF
+648 FVGQDFFPEVDGGQF

-683 QVESVIRQTVPKD
+683 QVEGVIRQTVPKD
-696 NLALILDNIGLPNS
+696 NLSLILDNIGLPNS

-720 ATIGPADADILV
+720 ATIGQADADILV
-732 SLKEAGSTF
+732 SLKESGSTF
-741 SYIKQLR
+741 SYVKQLR
-748 PKLKATFPSYT
+748 QKLKATFPNYT

-779 VDVQISGPVQNSKK
+779 VDVQISGPLKNSKG
-793 NFEIAKQ
+793 NFEIAQQ
-800 IEARMTRVPG
+800 IAARMTRIPG

-815 MQQVIDA
+815 LQQVVDA
-822 PELRLDVDRTQA
+822 PELRLNVDRTEA
-834 QQLGLTQRDVAN
+834 QQFGMTQRDVAN

-857 AAVNQWLDPKKG
+857 AAINQWLDPKKG

-889 KNTPIGNGQTAPQ
+889 KNTPVGNGQTAPQ
-902 VLDNLAT
+902 LLGNLAS
-909 VRRDT
+909 VKRDT
-914 VMQVVNHYNIQQVYD
+914 VMQVVNHYNIQPVFD

-942 ARDVDKIIAD
+942 ARDVNRIIAD
-952 YKKKL
+952 YQKKL
-957 PRGSQI
+957 PPGSLI
-963 TVRGQVQTMNSSFLG
+963 NVRGQVQTMNSSFLG
-978 LGLGLVFAI
+978 LGFGLVFAI

-1021 LFVTHTTFSVPSLMG
+1021 LFVTRTTFSVPSLMG

-1050 MITFANDQRFEGQNA
+1050 MITFANEQRQEGQKA
-1065 YKAAQAA
+1065 YGAALAA

-1086 MLIGMIPM
+1086 MLIGMVPM

-1130 YSILRRQQP
+1130 YSIMRRQQP
-1139 RRFDED
+1139 RPIDQD
-1145 DEDLTLVDKHTAYS
+1145 DDLNFSDPETAYS

>member
-9 RLPYTFVI
+9 RLPYTFAI

-37 FPSIN
+37 FPAIN

-49 WTYTGTTPEEMAQ
+49 WTYSGTTSEEMAQ

-99 NADIASAVAQITSVS
+99 NANIASAVAQITSVS

-148 TLPEQALNDYATNF
+148 TLPEEALFDYATNF

-189 IDPQAMLAKG
+189 IDPQAMLANG
-199 VSAQDVTN
+199 ISAQDVTN

-217 AGNMKIGTRD
+217 AGDMKIGDRD
-227 FAVRINNSPD
+227 FAVQINNSPD
-237 VVAGLNDLPIKQV
+237 VVSALNDLPIKQV
-250 NGTVIYI
+250 NGNVTYI

-262 VRDGFA
+262 VRDGFG
-268 VQSNVVR
+268 VQSNIVR

-311 MPPGL
+311 LPPEL
-316 NLSFLFD
+316 NLAFLFD
-323 QSIFVKASI
+323 QSVFVKASI
-332 EGVLKEGLI
+332 QGVLKEGLI
-341 AATLTALMIL
+341 AACLTALMIL

-370 MLVSIIVMSRLGQTF
+370 MLVSIIVMSRLGETF
-385 NIMTLGGMSLAVG
+385 NIMTLGGLSLAVG

-413 NLAQG
+413 NLGQG
-418 KPIKRAILD
+418 KAIKRAILD

-462 PLAMAVVFAMLASYL
+462 PLAMAVVFGMLASYV

-486 ASYLLPYEADLHRE
+486 ASYLLPYEVDWHRE
-500 ESEAHNEHGDR
+500 SEDHNGHSDR
-511 HNIDDS
+511 H
-517 QVQDHNRNGDR
+517 HL
-528 HNIDSPVQNNGRDN
+528 DSPVQNNNG
-542 YNTHSPIE
+542 HSDR
-550 IHDLRS
+550 HHL
-556 AQQRSYRPD
+556 
-565 NHNTDSSVQ
+565 DSPVQ
-574 NNGHDNHHQTS
+574 NNNGHSDNHHQT
-585 EHTTQKTQPVKKDW
+585 EQTRKTAEPVKKDW

-607 NRQFEKFRNWYYN
+607 NRQFEKFRSWYYD
-620 VLTSA
+620 VLNSA
-625 LNYRSIVFVVF
+625 LNHRRIVFVVF

-648 FVGQDFFPDVDGGQF
+648 FIGQDFFPEVDGGQF

-683 QVESVIRQTVPKD
+683 QVEGVIRQTVPKEH
-696 NLALILDNIGLPNS
+696 LSLILDNIGLPTS

-732 SLKEAGSTF
+732 SLKESGATF
-741 SYIKQLR
+741 SYVKQLR
-748 PKLKATFPSYT
+748 QKLKATFPNYT

-779 VDVQISGPVQNSKK
+779 VDVQISGPLKNSKG
-793 NFEIAKQ
+793 NFEIAQQ
-800 IEARMTRVPG
+800 IAARMTRIPG

-815 MQQVIDA
+815 LQQVVDA
-822 PELRLDVDRTQA
+822 PELRLNVDRTEA
-834 QQLGLTQRDVAN
+834 QQLGMTQRDVAN

-857 AAVNQWLDPKKG
+857 AAINQWLDPKKG

-883 DSIDSL
+883 DSIDNL
-889 KNTPIGNGQTAPQ
+889 KNTPVGNGQNAPQ
-902 VLDNLAT
+902 LLGNLAS
-909 VRRDT
+909 VKRDT
-914 VMQVVNHYNIQQVYD
+914 VMQVVNHYNIQPVFD

-942 ARDVDKIIAD
+942 ARDVNRIIAD
-952 YKKKL
+952 YQKKL
-957 PRGSQI
+957 PKGSQI
-963 TVRGQVQTMNSSFLG
+963 NVRGQVQTMNSSFLG

-1008 MALPSALAGIVWM
+1008 MALPSALAGIIWM
-1021 LFVTHTTFSVPSLMG
+1021 LFVTRTTLSVPSLMG

-1050 MITFANDQRFEGQNA
+1050 MITFANEQRQEGENA
-1065 YKAAQAA
+1065 YKAALAA

-1086 MLIGMIPM
+1086 MLIGMVPM

-1130 YSILRRQQP
+1130 YSIMRRKEP
-1139 RRFDED
+1139 RPVDQD
-1145 DEDLTLVDKHTAYS
+1145 DDDLNFSDPKTAYS

>member
-9 RLPYTFVI
+9 RLPYTFAI

-25 GVVTIFGTPVDI
+25 GVVTIFSTPVDI
-37 FPSIN
+37 FPAIN
-42 IPVVSVV
+42 IPVVSIV
-49 WTYTGTTPEEMAQ
+49 WTYTGTTSEEMAQ

-99 NADIASAVAQITSVS
+99 NANIASAVAQITSVS

-169 VQGASVPLPYGG
+169 VQGASIPLPYGG

-189 IDPQAMLAKG
+189 IDPQAMLANG

-217 AGNMKIGTRD
+217 AGDMKIGDRD
-227 FAVRINNSPD
+227 FAVQINNSPD
-237 VVAGLNDLPIKQV
+237 VVSALNDLPIKQV
-250 NGTVIYI
+250 NGTVTYI
-257 RDVAQ
+257 HDVAQ
-262 VRDGFA
+262 VRDGFG
-268 VQSNVVR
+268 VQTNIVR

-298 DRVKKALPRIQST
+298 ERVKKALPRIQST
-311 MPPGL
+311 LPPEL
-316 NLSFLFD
+316 NLAFLFD
-323 QSIFVKASI
+323 QSVFVKASI
-332 EGVLKEGLI
+332 QGVLKEGLI
-341 AATLTALMIL
+341 AACLTALMIL

-370 MLVSIIVMSRLGQTF
+370 MLVSIIVMSRLGETF
-385 NIMTLGGMSLAVG
+385 NIMTLGGLSLAVG

-413 NLAQG
+413 NLGQG
-418 KPIKRAILD
+418 KAIKRAILD

-462 PLAMAVVFAMLASYL
+462 PLAMAVVFGMLASYV

-486 ASYLLPYEADLHRE
+486 ASYLLPYEADWHRE
-500 ESEAHNEHGDR
+500 NE
-511 HNIDDS
+511 
-517 QVQDHNRNGDR
+517 DHNGNNNHHLDSPVQNNNGNDS
-528 HNIDSPVQNNGRDN
+528 HYIDSPVQNNNGSDRHYID
-542 YNTHSPIE
+542 SP
-550 IHDLRS
+550 
-556 AQQRSYRPD
+556 A
-565 NHNTDSSVQ
+565 Q
-574 NNGHDNHHQTS
+574 NNNGSDRQTQ
-585 EHTTQKTQPVKKDW
+585 ETTTKTAKPVKKDW
-599 IWRLHEKF
+599 IWQLHEKF
-607 NRQFEKFRNWYYN
+607 NRQFEKFRSWYYS
-620 VLTSA
+620 VLNSA
-625 LNYRSIVFVVF
+625 LNHRSIVFVLF

-648 FVGQDFFPDVDGGQF
+648 FVGQDFFPEVDGGQF

-670 PGTRLEETEKIVS
+670 PGTRLEETERIVG
-683 QVESVIRQTVPKD
+683 QVEDVIRQTVPKD

-732 SLKEAGSTF
+732 SLKESGATF
-741 SYIKQLR
+741 SYVKELR
-748 PKLKATFPSYT
+748 QKLKATFPSYT

-779 VDVQISGPVQNSKK
+779 VDVQISGPLKNSKG
-793 NFEIAKQ
+793 NFEIAQQ
-800 IEARMTRVPG
+800 IAARMTRIPG

-815 MQQVIDA
+815 LQQVVDA
-822 PELRLDVDRTQA
+822 PKLRLDVDRTEA
-834 QQLGLTQRDVAN
+834 QQLGMTQRDVAN

-857 AAVNQWLDPKKG
+857 AAINQWLDPKKG
-869 VSYTLAVQVPQYKI
+869 VSYTLAVQVPQYKL

-889 KNTPIGNGQTAPQ
+889 KNTPVSNGQTAPQ
-902 VLDNLAT
+902 LLGNLAS
-909 VRRDT
+909 VKRDT
-914 VMQVVNHYNIQQVYD
+914 VMQVVNHYNIQPVFD

-942 ARDVDKIIAD
+942 ASDVNRIIAD
-952 YKKKL
+952 YQKKL

-1008 MALPSALAGIVWM
+1008 MALPSALAGIIWM
-1021 LFVTHTTFSVPSLMG
+1021 LFVTRTTLSVPSLMG

-1050 MITFANDQRFEGQNA
+1050 MITFANEQRVEGENA
-1065 YKAAQAA
+1065 YKAALAA

-1086 MLIGMIPM
+1086 MLIGMVPM

-1130 YSILRRQQP
+1130 YSIMRRQP
-1139 RRFDED
+1139 PHPIDED
-1145 DEDLTLVDKHTAYS
+1145 EDNLNFSDPKTAYS

>member
-9 RLPYTFVI
+9 RLPYTFAI

-25 GVVTIFGTPVDI
+25 GVVTIFGTSVDI
-37 FPSIN
+37 FPAIN
-42 IPVVSVV
+42 IPVVSIV
-49 WTYTGTTPEEMAQ
+49 WTYSGTTSEEMAE

-99 NADIASAVAQITSVS
+99 SVNIASAVAQITSVS

-148 TLPEQALNDYATNF
+148 NLPEQALNDYATNF

-217 AGNMKIGTRD
+217 AGDMKIGTRD

-237 VVAGLNDLPIKQV
+237 VVAALNDLPIKQV
-250 NGTVIYI
+250 NGNVTYI

-268 VQSNVVR
+268 VQANIVR
-275 QNGRRSSLLSILK
+275 ENGRRSSLLSILK

-298 DRVKKALPRIQST
+298 ARVKNALPRIQST
-311 MPPGL
+311 LPPGL
-316 NLSFLFD
+316 NLAFLFD
-323 QSIFVKASI
+323 QSVFVKASI
-332 EGVLKEGLI
+332 QGVLKEGLI
-341 AATLTALMIL
+341 AGCLTALMIL

-385 NIMTLGGMSLAVG
+385 NIMTLGGLSLAVG

-413 NLAQG
+413 NLGQG

-486 ASYLLPYEADLHRE
+486 ANYLLPHEADWHRE
-500 ESEAHNEHGDR
+500 NEDQNGHGDR
-511 HNIDDS
+511 HTDS
-517 QVQDHNRNGDR
+517 LL
-528 HNIDSPVQNNGRDN
+528 QNNNGN
-542 YNTHSPIE
+542 NGS
-550 IHDLRS
+550 
-556 AQQRSYRPD
+556 D
-565 NHNTDSSVQ
+565 NHQRLEPTR
-574 NNGHDNHHQTS
+574 
-585 EHTTQKTQPVKKDW
+585 KTAEPVKKDW
-599 IWRLHEKF
+599 IWGLHEKF
-607 NRQFEKFRNWYYN
+607 NRQFEKFRSWYYD

-625 LNYRSIVFVVF
+625 LNHRRIVFVLF

-648 FVGQDFFPDVDGGQF
+648 FVGQDFFPEVDGGQF

-670 PGTRLEETEKIVS
+670 PGTRLEETERIVS
-683 QVESVIRQTVPKD
+683 QVEGVIRQTVPKE
-696 NLALILDNIGLPNS
+696 NLSKILDNIGLPNS

-720 ATIGPADADILV
+720 ATIGPADADIMV
-732 SLKEAGSTF
+732 SLKESGSTF

-748 PKLKATFPSYT
+748 QKLKVTFPNYT

-779 VDVQISGPVQNSKK
+779 VDVQISGPLQNSKA

-800 IEARMTRVPG
+800 IEARMTRIPG

-815 MQQVIDA
+815 MQQVVDA
-822 PELRLDVDRTQA
+822 PELRLDVDRTEA
-834 QQLGLTQRDVAN
+834 QQLGMTQRDVAN

-857 AAVNQWLDPKKG
+857 AAINQWLDPKKG

-889 KNTPIGNGQTAPQ
+889 KNTPVSNGQTAPQ
-902 VLDNLAT
+902 LLGNLAS
-909 VRRDT
+909 VKRDT
-914 VMQVVNHYNIQQVYD
+914 VMQVVNHYNIQPVFD
-929 IYANSSGRDLGGV
+929 IYANSSNRDLGGV
-942 ARDVDKIIAD
+942 AKDVNRIIAD
-952 YKKKL
+952 YQKKL
-957 PRGSQI
+957 PHGSQI
-963 TVRGQVQTMNSSFLG
+963 NVRGQVQTMNSSFLG

-1008 MALPSALAGIVWM
+1008 MALPSALAGIVWI
-1021 LFVTHTTFSVPSLMG
+1021 LFVTRTTFSVPSLMG
-1036 AIMSIGVATSNSIL
+1036 TIMSIGVATSNSIL
-1050 MITFANDQRFEGQNA
+1050 LITFANDQRQEGQNA

-1072 GYTRL
+1072 GHTRL

-1086 MLIGMIPM
+1086 MLIGMVPM

-1130 YSILRRQQP
+1130 YSMLRRQQP
-1139 RRFDED
+1139 HPIDED
-1145 DEDLTLVDKHTAYS
+1145 DDDLTFSDPQTAYS

>member
-9 RLPYTFVI
+9 RLPYTFAI

-37 FPSIN
+37 FPAIN
-42 IPVVSVV
+42 IPVVSIV
-49 WTYTGTTPEEMAQ
+49 WTYTGTTSEEMAQ

-99 NADIASAVAQITSVS
+99 NANIASAVAQITSVS

-131 QYNASSVPII
+131 QYNASSVPIV

-148 TLPEQALNDYATNF
+148 TLPEEALFDYATNF

-189 IDPQAMLAKG
+189 IDPQAMLANG
-199 VSAQDVTN
+199 ISAQDVTN

-217 AGNMKIGTRD
+217 AGDMKIGDRD
-227 FAVRINNSPD
+227 FAVQINNSPD
-237 VVAGLNDLPIKQV
+237 VVSALNDLPIKQV

-257 RDVAQ
+257 RNVAQ
-262 VRDGFA
+262 VRDGFG
-268 VQSNVVR
+268 VQSNIVR

-311 MPPGL
+311 LPPEL
-316 NLSFLFD
+316 NLAFLFD

-332 EGVLKEGLI
+332 QGVLKEGLI
-341 AATLTALMIL
+341 AACLTALMIL

-385 NIMTLGGMSLAVG
+385 NIMTLGGLSLAVG

-413 NLAQG
+413 NLGQG
-418 KPIKRAILD
+418 KAIKRAILD

-462 PLAMAVVFAMLASYL
+462 PLAMAVVFGMLASYV

-486 ASYLLPYEADLHRE
+486 ASYLLPSEVDWHRE
-500 ESEAHNEHGDR
+500 SEDHNGHGDR
-511 HNIDDS
+511 HS
-517 QVQDHNRNGDR
+517 L
-528 HNIDSPVQNNGRDN
+528 DSPVQNNNG
-542 YNTHSPIE
+542 HSDR
-550 IHDLRS
+550 HHL
-556 AQQRSYRPD
+556 
-565 NHNTDSSVQ
+565 DSPVQ
-574 NNGHDNHHQTS
+574 NNNGNSDNHHQT
-585 EHTTQKTQPVKKDW
+585 EQTTKTAKPVKKDW

-607 NRQFEKFRNWYYN
+607 NRQFEKFRSWYYD
-620 VLTSA
+620 VLNLA
-625 LNYRSIVFVVF
+625 LNHRRIVFVLF

-648 FVGQDFFPDVDGGQF
+648 FVGQDFFPEVDGGQF

-683 QVESVIRQTVPKD
+683 QVEAVIRQTVPKD
-696 NLALILDNIGLPNS
+696 NLSLILDNIGLPTS

-732 SLKEAGSTF
+732 SLKESGATF
-741 SYIKQLR
+741 SYVKQLR
-748 PKLKATFPSYT
+748 QKLKATFPNYT

-779 VDVQISGPVQNSKK
+779 VDVQISGPLKNSKG
-793 NFEIAKQ
+793 NFEIAQK
-800 IEARMTRVPG
+800 IADRMTRIPG

-815 MQQVIDA
+815 LQQVVDA
-822 PELRLDVDRTQA
+822 PKLRLDVDRTEA
-834 QQLGLTQRDVAN
+834 QQLGMTQRDVAN

-857 AAVNQWLDPKKG
+857 AAINQWLDPKKG

-889 KNTPIGNGQTAPQ
+889 KNTPVGNGQNVPQ
-902 VLDNLAT
+902 LLGNLAS
-909 VRRDT
+909 VKRDT
-914 VMQVVNHYNIQQVYD
+914 VMQVVNHYNIQPVFD

-942 ARDVDKIIAD
+942 AKDVNRIIAD
-952 YKKKL
+952 YQKKL
-957 PRGSQI
+957 PKGSQI
-963 TVRGQVQTMNSSFLG
+963 NIRGQVQTMNSSFLG

-1008 MALPSALAGIVWM
+1008 MALPSALAGIIWM
-1021 LFVTHTTFSVPSLMG
+1021 LFVTRTTMSVPSLMG

-1050 MITFANDQRFEGQNA
+1050 MITFANEQRQEGENA
-1065 YKAAQAA
+1065 YKAALAA

-1086 MLIGMIPM
+1086 MLIGMVPM

-1130 YSILRRQQP
+1130 YSIMRRQQP
-1139 RRFDED
+1139 RPIDQD
-1145 DEDLTLVDKHTAYS
+1145 DEDLNFSDPKTAYS

>member
-9 RLPYTFVI
+9 RLPYTFAI

-25 GVVTIFGTPVDI
+25 GVVTIFSTPVDI
-37 FPSIN
+37 FPAIN
-42 IPVVSVV
+42 IPVVSIV
-49 WTYTGTTPEEMAQ
+49 WTYTGTTSEEMAQ

-99 NADIASAVAQITSVS
+99 NANIASAVAQITSVS

-148 TLPEQALNDYATNF
+148 TLPEQALFDYATNF

-189 IDPQAMLAKG
+189 IDPQAMLANG

-217 AGNMKIGTRD
+217 AGDMKIGDRD
-227 FAVRINNSPD
+227 FAVQINNSPD
-237 VVAGLNDLPIKQV
+237 VVSALNDLPIKQV
-250 NGTVIYI
+250 NGTIISI

-262 VRDGFA
+262 VRDGFG
-268 VQSNVVR
+268 VQSNIVR

-298 DRVKKALPRIQST
+298 ERVKKTLPRIQST
-311 MPPGL
+311 LPPEL
-316 NLSFLFD
+316 NLAFLFD

-332 EGVLKEGLI
+332 QGVLKEGLI
-341 AATLTALMIL
+341 AACLTALMIL

-370 MLVSIIVMSRLGQTF
+370 MLVSIIVMSRLGETF
-385 NIMTLGGMSLAVG
+385 NIMTLGGLSLAVG

-413 NLAQG
+413 NLGQG
-418 KPIKRAILD
+418 KAIKRAILD

-462 PLAMAVVFAMLASYL
+462 PLAMAVVFGMLASYV

-486 ASYLLPYEADLHRE
+486 ASYLLPHEVDWHRE
-500 ESEAHNEHGDR
+500 SENHNGSDNHHLDPP
-511 HNIDDS
+511 
-517 QVQDHNRNGDR
+517 VQNNNGNNS
-528 HNIDSPVQNNGRDN
+528 HHLDSPVQNN
-542 YNTHSPIE
+542 
-550 IHDLRS
+550 
-556 AQQRSYRPD
+556 
-565 NHNTDSSVQ
+565 
-574 NNGHDNHHQTS
+574 NGSDNHHQT
-585 EHTTQKTQPVKKDW
+585 EETTTKTAKPVKKDW
-599 IWRLHEKF
+599 IWQLHEKF
-607 NRQFEKFRNWYYN
+607 NRQFEKFRSWYYN
-620 VLTSA
+620 VLNSA
-625 LNYRSIVFVVF
+625 LNHRRIVFVLF

-648 FVGQDFFPDVDGGQF
+648 FVGQDFFPEVDGGQF

-670 PGTRLEETEKIVS
+670 PGTRLEETERIIS
-683 QVESVIRQTVPKD
+683 EVEDVIRQTVPKD
-696 NLALILDNIGLPNS
+696 NLALILDNIGLPTS

-720 ATIGPADADILV
+720 ATIGSADADILV
-732 SLKEAGSTF
+732 SLKESGATF
-741 SYIKQLR
+741 SYVKELR
-748 PKLKATFPSYT
+748 QKLKATFPSYT

-779 VDVQISGPVQNSKK
+779 VDVQISGPLKNSKA
-793 NFEIAKQ
+793 NFEIAQK
-800 IEARMTRVPG
+800 IADRMTRIPG

-815 MQQVIDA
+815 LQQVVDA
-822 PELRLDVDRTQA
+822 PKLRLDVDRTEA
-834 QQLGLTQRDVAN
+834 QQLGMTQRDVAN

-857 AAVNQWLDPKKG
+857 AAINQWLDPKKG
-869 VSYTLAVQVPQYKI
+869 VSYTLAVQVPQYKL

-889 KNTPIGNGQTAPQ
+889 KSTPVGNGQTAPQ
-902 VLDNLAT
+902 LLGNLAS

-914 VMQVVNHYNIQQVYD
+914 VMQVVNHYNIQPVFD

-942 ARDVDKIIAD
+942 ASDVNRIIAD
-952 YKKKL
+952 YQKKL
-957 PRGSQI
+957 PKGSQI
-963 TVRGQVQTMNSSFLG
+963 NIRGQVQTMNSSFLG
-978 LGLGLVFAI
+978 LGLGLIFAI

-1008 MALPSALAGIVWM
+1008 MALPSALAGIIWM
-1021 LFVTHTTFSVPSLMG
+1021 LFVTRTTLSVPSLMG

-1050 MITFANDQRFEGQNA
+1050 MITFANEQRVEGKSA
-1065 YKAAQAA
+1065 YGAALAA

-1086 MLIGMIPM
+1086 MLIGMVPM

-1130 YSILRRQQP
+1130 YSIMRRQAP
-1139 RRFDED
+1139 RPIDED
-1145 DEDLTLVDKHTAYS
+1145 DDDLNFSDPVTAYS

>member
-1 MWIVKIAL
+1 MWIVKLAL

-17 AALMIVIL
+17 AAFMIMIL
-25 GVVTIFGTPVDI
+25 GIVTIFGTPVDI
-37 FPSIN
+37 FPAIN
-42 IPVVSVV
+42 IPVVSIV
-49 WTYTGTTPEEMAQ
+49 WTYTGTTSEEMAE

-99 NADIASAVAQITSVS
+99 SVNIASAVAQITSVS

-148 TLPEQALNDYATNF
+148 TLSEQALYDYATNF

-189 IDPQAMLAKG
+189 IDPQAMLSHG

-217 AGNMKIGTRD
+217 AGDMKIGTRD
-227 FAVRINNSPD
+227 FAVKINNSPD
-237 VVAGLNDLPIKQV
+237 VVAALNDLPIKQV
-250 NGTVIYI
+250 NGTVTYI

-268 VQSNVVR
+268 VQTNIVR

-288 SGNASTIDVI
+288 SGSASTIDVI

-311 MPPGL
+311 LPPEL
-316 NLSFLFD
+316 NLAFLFD
-323 QSIFVKASI
+323 QSVFVKASI
-332 EGVLKEGLI
+332 QGVLKEGLI
-341 AATLTALMIL
+341 AACLTALMIL
-351 IFLGSWRSTVIVA
+351 IFLGSWRSTLIVA

-385 NIMTLGGMSLAVG
+385 NIMTLGGLSLAVG

-413 NLAQG
+413 NLGQG
-418 KPIKRAILD
+418 KAIKRAILD

-432 ATPALVA
+432 ATPAFVA

-462 PLAMAVVFAMLASYL
+462 PLAMAVVFGMLASYV

-486 ASYLLPYEADLHRE
+486 ASYLLPYEVDLHRE
-500 ESEAHNEHGDR
+500 SEEHHNGNSNGNGNGNGNNN
-511 HNIDDS
+511 HNL
-517 QVQDHNRNGDR
+517 
-528 HNIDSPVQNNGRDN
+528 DSPVPNNNGRDN
-542 YNTHSPIE
+542 H
-550 IHDLRS
+550 
-556 AQQRSYRPD
+556 QQ
-565 NHNTDSSVQ
+565 T
-574 NNGHDNHHQTS
+574 
-585 EHTTQKTQPVKKDW
+585 EEATTKTAEPVKKDW
-599 IWRLHEKF
+599 IWQLHEKF
-607 NRQFEKFRNWYYN
+607 NRQFEKFRSWYYN

-625 LNYRSIVFVVF
+625 LNHRSIVFVLF
-636 GAFIVSAGVLLP
+636 GAFIISAGVLLP
-648 FVGQDFFPDVDGGQF
+648 FVGQDFFPEVDGGQF
-663 SLHVRAL
+663 SLHVRGLA
-670 PGTRLEETEKIVS
+670 GTRLEETEKIVG
-683 QVESVIRQTVPKD
+683 QVEDVIRQAVPKE
-696 NLALILDNIGLPNS
+696 NLSLILDNIGLPSS

-720 ATIGPADADILV
+720 ATISSADADILV
-732 SLKEAGSTF
+732 SLKESGSTF
-741 SYIKQLR
+741 SYINRLR
-748 PKLKATFPSYT
+748 GKLKATFPNYT

-779 VDVQISGPVQNSKK
+779 VDVQISGPLQNSKT
-793 NFEIAKQ
+793 NFEIAQQ
-800 IEARMTRVPG
+800 IAARMTRIPG

-815 MQQVIDA
+815 MQQVVDA
-822 PELRLDVDRTQA
+822 PQLSINVDRTEA
-834 QQLGLTQRDVAN
+834 KQLGMTQQDVAN

-857 AAVNQWLDPKKG
+857 AAINQWLDPKKG

-883 DSIDSL
+883 DSLESL
-889 KNTPIGNGQTAPQ
+889 KNTPVNSSSSQGGLQ
-902 VLDNLAT
+902 LLGNLAS
-909 VRRDT
+909 VKRDT
-914 VMQVVNHYNIQQVYD
+914 VMEVVNHYNIQPVYD

-942 ARDVDKIIAD
+942 ASDVNRIIAD
-952 YKKKL
+952 YQKKL
-957 PRGSQI
+957 PHGSQI
-963 TVRGQVQTMNSSFLG
+963 NIRGQVQTMNSSFLG

-1008 MALPSALAGIVWM
+1008 MALPSALAGIIWI
-1021 LFVTHTTFSVPSLMG
+1021 LFVTRTTLSVPSLMG

-1050 MITFANDQRFEGQNA
+1050 MITFANEQRLEGQKA
-1065 YKAAQAA
+1065 YGAALAA

-1086 MLIGMIPM
+1086 MLIGMVPM

-1110 AVIGGLSAATVATL
+1110 AVIGGLSAATVGTL

-1130 YSILRRQQP
+1130 YSIMRRQPP
-1139 RRFDED
+1139 RPIDED
-1145 DEDLTLVDKHTAYS
+1145 DDDLNFSDPKTAYS

>member
-9 RLPYTFVI
+9 RLPYTFAI

-25 GVVTIFGTPVDI
+25 GVVTIFGTAVDI
-37 FPSIN
+37 FPAIN
-42 IPVVSVV
+42 IPVVSIV
-49 WTYTGTTPEEMAQ
+49 WTYTGTTSEEMAQ

-99 NADIASAVAQITSVS
+99 SVNIASAVAQITSVS

-148 TLPEQALNDYATNF
+148 NLPEQALNDFATNV

-217 AGNMKIGTRD
+217 AGNMKIGARD
-227 FAVRINNSPD
+227 FAVQINNSPD
-237 VVAGLNDLPIKQV
+237 VVAALNDLPIKQV
-250 NGTVIYI
+250 NGNVTYI

-268 VQSNVVR
+268 VQANIVR
-275 QNGRRSSLLSILK
+275 ENGKRSSLLSILK

-311 MPPGL
+311 LPPGL
-316 NLSFLFD
+316 NLAFLFD
-323 QSIFVKASI
+323 QSVFVKASI
-332 EGVLKEGLI
+332 QGVLKEGLI
-341 AATLTALMIL
+341 AGCLTALMIL

-385 NIMTLGGMSLAVG
+385 NIMTLGGLSLAVG

-413 NLAQG
+413 NLGQG
-418 KPIKRAILD
+418 KAIKRAILD

-486 ASYLLPYEADLHRE
+486 ANYFLPQEAHLHRE
-500 ESEAHNEHGDR
+500 SEDHNGHGDK
-511 HNIDDS
+511 
-517 QVQDHNRNGDR
+517 
-528 HNIDSPVQNNGRDN
+528 HNIDSPVQNNNGRDN
-542 YNTHSPIE
+542 HHIDSPVQNNNGRDNRHTHSLVEIHNSRDNHHTHSP
-550 IHDLRS
+550 
-556 AQQRSYRPD
+556 
-565 NHNTDSSVQ
+565 VQ
-574 NNGHDNHHQTS
+574 NNNGHDNHHQT
-585 EHTTQKTQPVKKDW
+585 EEATTKTAEPVKKDW

-607 NRQFEKFRNWYYN
+607 NRQFEKFRSWYYD

-625 LNYRSIVFVVF
+625 LNHRRIVFVLF

-648 FVGQDFFPDVDGGQF
+648 FVGQDFFPEVDGGQF

-670 PGTRLEETEKIVS
+670 PGTRLEETERIVS
-683 QVESVIRQTVPKD
+683 QVEGVIRQTVPKE
-696 NLALILDNIGLPNS
+696 NLSKILDNIGLPNS

-732 SLKEAGSTF
+732 SLKESGSTF
-741 SYIKQLR
+741 SYVKQLR
-748 PKLKATFPSYT
+748 QKLKATFPNYT

-779 VDVQISGPVQNSKK
+779 VDVQISGPLQNSKA
-793 NFEIAKQ
+793 NFKIAKE
-800 IEARMTRVPG
+800 IEARMMLIPG

-815 MQQVIDA
+815 MQQVVDA
-822 PELRLDVDRTQA
+822 PELRLDVDRTEA
-834 QQLGLTQRDVAN
+834 QQLGMTQRDVAN

-857 AAVNQWLDPKKG
+857 AAINQWLDPKKG

-889 KNTPIGNGQTAPQ
+889 KNTPVSNGQTAPQ
-902 VLDNLAT
+902 LLGNLAS
-909 VRRDT
+909 VKRDT
-914 VMQVVNHYNIQQVYD
+914 VMQVVNHYNIQPVFD
-929 IYANSSGRDLGGV
+929 IYANSYDRDLGGV
-942 ARDVDKIIAD
+942 ARDVDRIIAD

-957 PRGSQI
+957 PHGSQI
-963 TVRGQVQTMNSSFLG
+963 NVRGQVQTMNSSFLG
-978 LGLGLVFAI
+978 LGFGLVFAI

-1021 LFVTHTTFSVPSLMG
+1021 LFVTRTTFSVPSLMG

-1050 MITFANDQRFEGQNA
+1050 LITFANDQRLEGENA

-1072 GYTRL
+1072 GHTRL

-1086 MLIGMIPM
+1086 MLIGMVPM

-1130 YSILRRQQP
+1130 YSMLRRKQP
-1139 RRFDED
+1139 RPIDQD
-1145 DEDLTLVDKHTAYS
+1145 DDDLNFSDPQTAYS

-1165 KS
+1165 KE

>member
-9 RLPYTFVI
+9 RLPYTFAI

-25 GVVTIFGTPVDI
+25 GVITIFGTAVDI
-37 FPSIN
+37 FPAIN
-42 IPVVSVV
+42 IPVVSIV
-49 WTYTGTTPEEMAQ
+49 WTYTGTTSEEMAE

-69 RAMTTTVGDIE
+69 RAMTTTVSDIE

-99 NADIASAVAQITSVS
+99 SVNIASAVAQITSVS

-148 TLPEQALNDYATNF
+148 SLPEQALNDYATNF

-199 VSAQDVTN
+199 ISAQDVTN

-217 AGNMKIGTRD
+217 AGGMKIGTRE
-227 FAVRINNSPD
+227 FAVQINNSPD
-237 VVAGLNDLPIKQV
+237 VVEALNDLPIKQV
-250 NGTVIYI
+250 NGNVTYI

-262 VRDGFA
+262 VRDGFG
-268 VQSNVVR
+268 VQTNIVR

-288 SGNASTIDVI
+288 SGSASTIEIV

-311 MPPGL
+311 LPPEL
-316 NLSFLFD
+316 NLAFLFD
-323 QSIFVKASI
+323 QSLFVKASI
-332 EGVLKEGLI
+332 QGVLKEGLI
-341 AATLTALMIL
+341 AAVLTALMIL

-370 MLVSIIVMSRLGQTF
+370 MLVSIIAMSRLGQTF
-385 NIMTLGGMSLAVG
+385 NIMTLGGLSLAVG

-413 NLAQG
+413 NLGQG
-418 KPIKRAILD
+418 KAIKRAILD

-432 ATPALVA
+432 ATPAFVA

-462 PLAMAVVFAMLASYL
+462 PLAMAVVFGMLASYV

-486 ASYLLPYEADLHRE
+486 ASYLLPYEAHLHRE
-500 ESEAHNEHGDR
+500 SEDRNGHSDR
-511 HNIDDS
+511 HTE
-517 QVQDHNRNGDR
+517 VLDHNGNGHSDR
-528 HNIDSPVQNNGRDN
+528 HTEVLDHNG
-542 YNTHSPIE
+542 
-550 IHDLRS
+550 
-556 AQQRSYRPD
+556 
-565 NHNTDSSVQ
+565 
-574 NNGHDNHHQTS
+574 NGHENHQTTA
-585 EHTTQKTQPVKKDW
+585 TTTNKKDW
-599 IWRLHEKF
+599 IWQQHEKF
-607 NRQFEKFRNWYYN
+607 NRVFEKFRSWYYD

-625 LNYRSIVFVVF
+625 LNYRSIVFVLF

-648 FVGQDFFPDVDGGQF
+648 FVGQDFFPQVDGGQF

-670 PGTRLEETEKIVS
+670 PGTRLEETERIVS
-683 QVESVIRQTVPKD
+683 QVENVIRQTVPKE
-696 NLALILDNIGLPNS
+696 NLSIILDNIGLPNS

-732 SLKEAGSTF
+732 SLKESGSTF
-741 SYIKQLR
+741 AYVKQLR
-748 PKLKATFPSYT
+748 QKLKATFPNYT

-779 VDVQISGPVQNSKK
+779 VDVQISGPLKNSKG
-793 NFEIAKQ
+793 NFEIAQQ
-800 IEARMTRVPG
+800 IAARMTRVPG

-815 MQQVIDA
+815 MQQVVDA
-822 PELRLDVDRTQA
+822 PELHLDVDRTEA
-834 QQLGLTQRDVAN
+834 QQLGMTQRDVAN

-857 AAVNQWLDPKKG
+857 AAINQWLDPKKG

-889 KNTPIGNGQTAPQ
+889 KNMPVGNGQTAPQ
-902 VLDNLAT
+902 LLGNLAT
-909 VRRDT
+909 VRRDR
-914 VMQVVNHYNIQQVYD
+914 VMQVVNHYNIQPVFD

-942 ARDVDKIIAD
+942 ASDVNRIIAD
-952 YKKKL
+952 YQKKL
-957 PRGSQI
+957 PHGSQI
-963 TVRGQVQTMNSSFLG
+963 NIRGQVETMNSSFLG
-978 LGLGLVFAI
+978 LGFGLVFAI

-1021 LFVTHTTFSVPSLMG
+1021 LFVTGTTFSVPSLMG

-1050 MITFANDQRFEGQNA
+1050 MITFANEQRLEGQNA
-1065 YKAAQAA
+1065 YQAAQAA

-1086 MLIGMIPM
+1086 MLIGMVPM

-1130 YSILRRQQP
+1130 YSIFRRQQP
-1139 RRFDED
+1139 RPIED
-1145 DEDLTLVDKHTAYS
+1145 DDDLNFSDPHTAYS

>member
-9 RLPYTFVI
+9 RLPYTFAI

-25 GVVTIFGTPVDI
+25 GVVTIFSTPVDI
-37 FPSIN
+37 FPAIN

-49 WTYTGTTPEEMAQ
+49 WTYTGTTSEEMAQ

-99 NADIASAVAQITSVS
+99 NANIASAVAQITSVS

-148 TLPEQALNDYATNF
+148 TLPEEALFDYATNF

-189 IDPQAMLAKG
+189 IDPQAMLANG
-199 VSAQDVTN
+199 ISAQDVTN

-217 AGNMKIGTRD
+217 AGGMKIGDRD
-227 FAVRINNSPD
+227 FAVQINNSPD
-237 VVAGLNDLPIKQV
+237 VVTALNDLPIKQV
-250 NGTVIYI
+250 NGTIISI

-262 VRDGFA
+262 VRDGFG
-268 VQSNVVR
+268 VQSNIVR

-298 DRVKKALPRIQST
+298 ERVKKTLPRIQST
-311 MPPGL
+311 LPPEL
-316 NLSFLFD
+316 NLAFLFD

-341 AATLTALMIL
+341 AACLTALMIL
-351 IFLGSWRSTVIVA
+351 IFLGSWRSTLIVA

-385 NIMTLGGMSLAVG
+385 NIMTLGGLSLAVG

-413 NLAQG
+413 NLGQG

-462 PLAMAVVFAMLASYL
+462 PLAMAVVFGMLASYV

-486 ASYLLPYEADLHRE
+486 ASYLLPHEADWHRE
-500 ESEAHNEHGDR
+500 NEEHHGNNN
-511 HNIDDS
+511 HHQNS
-517 QVQDHNRNGDR
+517 PVQNNNGNNS
-528 HNIDSPVQNNGRDN
+528 HHLDSPVQNNNGRDN
-542 YNTHSPIE
+542 HHTHSPVE
-550 IHDLRS
+550 IHDHR
-556 AQQRSYRPD
+556 D
-565 NHNTDSSVQ
+565 NHQTEEATTNTA
-574 NNGHDNHHQTS
+574 
-585 EHTTQKTQPVKKDW
+585 EPVKKDW

-607 NRQFEKFRNWYYN
+607 NRQFEKFRSWYYG

-625 LNYRSIVFVVF
+625 LNHRRIVFVLF

-648 FVGQDFFPDVDGGQF
+648 FVGQDFFPEVDGGQF

-670 PGTRLEETEKIVS
+670 PGTRLEETERIVS
-683 QVESVIRQTVPKD
+683 QVEGVIRQTVPKE
-696 NLALILDNIGLPNS
+696 NLALILDNIGLPTS

-732 SLKEAGSTF
+732 SLKESGATY
-741 SYIKQLR
+741 SYIKELR
-748 PKLKATFPSYT
+748 QKLKATFPNYT

-779 VDVQISGPVQNSKK
+779 VDVQISGPLKNSKA
-793 NFEIAKQ
+793 NFEIAQQ
-800 IEARMTRVPG
+800 IAARMTRIPG

-815 MQQVIDA
+815 LQQVVDA
-822 PELRLDVDRTQA
+822 PKLRLDVDRTEA
-834 QQLGLTQRDVAN
+834 QQLGMTQRDVAN

-857 AAVNQWLDPKKG
+857 AAINQWLDPKKG
-869 VSYTLAVQVPQYKI
+869 VSYTLAVQVPQYKL

-889 KNTPIGNGQTAPQ
+889 KNTPVGNGQTAPQ
-902 VLDNLAT
+902 LLGNLAS
-909 VRRDT
+909 VKRDT
-914 VMQVVNHYNIQQVYD
+914 VMQVVNHYNIQPVFD

-942 ARDVDKIIAD
+942 AGDVNRIIAD
-952 YKKKL
+952 YQKKL
-957 PRGSQI
+957 PKGSQI
-963 TVRGQVQTMNSSFLG
+963 NVRGQVQTMNSSFLG

-1008 MALPSALAGIVWM
+1008 MALPSALAGIIWM
-1021 LFVTHTTFSVPSLMG
+1021 LFVTRTTLSVPSLMG

-1050 MITFANDQRFEGQNA
+1050 MITFANEQRVEGENA
-1065 YKAAQAA
+1065 YKASLAA

-1086 MLIGMIPM
+1086 MLIGMVPM

-1130 YSILRRQQP
+1130 YSIMRRQPP
-1139 RRFDED
+1139 RPIDEED
-1145 DEDLTLVDKHTAYS
+1145 DDLNFSDPKTAYS

>member
-9 RLPYTFVI
+9 RLPYTFAI

-37 FPSIN
+37 FPAIN

-49 WTYTGTTPEEMAQ
+49 WTYTGTTSEEMAQ

-99 NADIASAVAQITSVS
+99 NANIASAVAQITSVS

-148 TLPEQALNDYATNF
+148 TLPEEALFDYATNF

-189 IDPQAMLAKG
+189 IDPQAMLANG
-199 VSAQDVTN
+199 ISAQDVTN

-217 AGNMKIGTRD
+217 AGDMKIGTRD
-227 FAVRINNSPD
+227 FAVQINNSPD
-237 VVAGLNDLPIKQV
+237 VVSALNDLPIKQV
-250 NGTVIYI
+250 NGNVTYI

-262 VRDGFA
+262 VRDGFG
-268 VQSNVVR
+268 VQSNIVR

-288 SGNASTIDVI
+288 SGNASTIEVI
-298 DRVKKALPRIQST
+298 ERVKKALPRIQST
-311 MPPGL
+311 LPPEL
-316 NLSFLFD
+316 NLAFLFD

-332 EGVLKEGLI
+332 QGVLKEGLI
-341 AATLTALMIL
+341 AACLTALMIL

-385 NIMTLGGMSLAVG
+385 NIMTLGGLSLAVG

-413 NLAQG
+413 NLGQG
-418 KPIKRAILD
+418 KAIKRAILD

-462 PLAMAVVFAMLASYL
+462 PLAMAVVFGMLASYV

-486 ASYLLPYEADLHRE
+486 ASYLLPQEADWHRE
-500 ESEAHNEHGDR
+500 SEDHNGHGDR
-511 HNIDDS
+511 HS
-517 QVQDHNRNGDR
+517 L
-528 HNIDSPVQNNGRDN
+528 DSPVQNNNG
-542 YNTHSPIE
+542 HSDR
-550 IHDLRS
+550 HSL
-556 AQQRSYRPD
+556 
-565 NHNTDSSVQ
+565 DSPVQ
-574 NNGHDNHHQTS
+574 NNNGHSDRHSLDSPVQNNNGHSDNHHQT
-585 EHTTQKTQPVKKDW
+585 EQTTKTAKPVKKDW

-607 NRQFEKFRNWYYN
+607 NRQFEKFRSWYYD
-620 VLTSA
+620 VLNSA
-625 LNYRSIVFVVF
+625 LNHRRIVFVLF

-648 FVGQDFFPDVDGGQF
+648 FVGQDFFPEVDGGQF

-683 QVESVIRQTVPKD
+683 QVEGVIRQTVPKD
-696 NLALILDNIGLPNS
+696 NLSLILDNIGLPTS

-732 SLKEAGSTF
+732 SLKESGATF
-741 SYIKQLR
+741 SYVKQLR
-748 PKLKATFPSYT
+748 QKLKATFPNYT

-779 VDVQISGPVQNSKK
+779 VDVQISGPLKNSKG
-793 NFEIAKQ
+793 NFEIAQQ
-800 IEARMTRVPG
+800 IAARMTRIAG

-815 MQQVIDA
+815 LQQVVDA
-822 PELRLDVDRTQA
+822 PKLRLDVDRTEA
-834 QQLGLTQRDVAN
+834 QQLGMTQRDVAN

-857 AAVNQWLDPKKG
+857 AAINQWLDPKKG

-889 KNTPIGNGQTAPQ
+889 KNTPVGNGQNAPQ
-902 VLDNLAT
+902 LLGNLAS
-909 VRRDT
+909 VKRDT
-914 VMQVVNHYNIQQVYD
+914 VMQVVNHYNIQPVFD

-942 ARDVDKIIAD
+942 ARDVNRIIAD
-952 YKKKL
+952 YQKKL
-957 PRGSQI
+957 PKGSQI
-963 TVRGQVQTMNSSFLG
+963 NIRGQVQTMNSSFLG

-1008 MALPSALAGIVWM
+1008 MALPSALAGIIWM
-1021 LFVTHTTFSVPSLMG
+1021 LFVTRTTLSVPSLMG

-1050 MITFANDQRFEGQNA
+1050 MITFANEQRQEGENA
-1065 YKAAQAA
+1065 YKAALAA
-1072 GYTRL
+1072 GHTRL

-1086 MLIGMIPM
+1086 MLIGMVPM

-1130 YSILRRQQP
+1130 YSIMRRKEP
-1139 RRFDED
+1139 RPVDQD
-1145 DEDLTLVDKHTAYS
+1145 DDDLNFSDPKTAYS
-1159 LSSSQG
+1159 LSSPQG

>member
-9 RLPYTFVI
+9 RLPYTFAI

-25 GVVTIFGTPVDI
+25 GVVTIFSTPVDI
-37 FPSIN
+37 FPAIN

-49 WTYTGTTPEEMAQ
+49 WTYTGTTSEEMAQ

-99 NADIASAVAQITSVS
+99 NANIASAVAQITSVS

-148 TLPEQALNDYATNF
+148 TLPEEALFDYATNF

-189 IDPQAMLAKG
+189 IDPQAMLANG
-199 VSAQDVTN
+199 ISAQDVTN

-217 AGNMKIGTRD
+217 AGGMKIGDRD
-227 FAVRINNSPD
+227 FAVQINNSPD
-237 VVAGLNDLPIKQV
+237 VVTALNDLPIKQV
-250 NGTVIYI
+250 NGTIISI

-262 VRDGFA
+262 VRDGFG
-268 VQSNVVR
+268 VQSNIVR

-298 DRVKKALPRIQST
+298 ERVKKTLPRIQST
-311 MPPGL
+311 LPPEL
-316 NLSFLFD
+316 NLAFLFD

-341 AATLTALMIL
+341 AACLTALMIL
-351 IFLGSWRSTVIVA
+351 IFLGSWRSTLIVA

-385 NIMTLGGMSLAVG
+385 NIMTLGGLSLAVG

-413 NLAQG
+413 NLGQG

-462 PLAMAVVFAMLASYL
+462 PLAMAVVFGMLASYV

-486 ASYLLPYEADLHRE
+486 ASYLLPSEADWHRE
-500 ESEAHNEHGDR
+500 NEEHHGNNN
-511 HNIDDS
+511 HHLDS
-517 QVQDHNRNGDR
+517 PVQNNNGHDS
-528 HNIDSPVQNNGRDN
+528 HYIDSPVQNN
-542 YNTHSPIE
+542 
-550 IHDLRS
+550 
-556 AQQRSYRPD
+556 
-565 NHNTDSSVQ
+565 
-574 NNGHDNHHQTS
+574 NGSDNHHQS
-585 EHTTQKTQPVKKDW
+585 EEAAMNTAEPVKKDW
-599 IWRLHEKF
+599 IWQLHEKF
-607 NRQFEKFRNWYYN
+607 NRQFEKFRSWYYG

-625 LNYRSIVFVVF
+625 LNHRRIVFVLF

-648 FVGQDFFPDVDGGQF
+648 FVGQDFFPEVDGGQF

-670 PGTRLEETEKIVS
+670 PGTRLEETERIVS
-683 QVESVIRQTVPKD
+683 QVEGVIRQTVPKE
-696 NLALILDNIGLPNS
+696 NLALILDNIGLPTS

-732 SLKEAGSTF
+732 SLKESGATY
-741 SYIKQLR
+741 SYIKELR
-748 PKLKATFPSYT
+748 QKLKATFPNYT

-779 VDVQISGPVQNSKK
+779 VDVQISGPLKNSKA
-793 NFEIAKQ
+793 NFEIAQQ
-800 IEARMTRVPG
+800 IAARMTRIPG

-815 MQQVIDA
+815 LQQVVDA
-822 PELRLDVDRTQA
+822 PKLRLDVDRTEA
-834 QQLGLTQRDVAN
+834 QQLGMTQRDVAN

-857 AAVNQWLDPKKG
+857 AAINQWLDPKKG
-869 VSYTLAVQVPQYKI
+869 VSYTLAVQVPQYKL

-889 KNTPIGNGQTAPQ
+889 KNTPVGNGQTAPQ
-902 VLDNLAT
+902 LLGNLAS
-909 VRRDT
+909 VKRDT
-914 VMQVVNHYNIQQVYD
+914 VMQVVNHYNIQPVFD

-942 ARDVDKIIAD
+942 ASDVNRIIAD
-952 YKKKL
+952 YQKKL
-957 PRGSQI
+957 PKGSQI
-963 TVRGQVQTMNSSFLG
+963 NIRGQVQTMNSSFLG

-1008 MALPSALAGIVWM
+1008 MALPSALAGIIWM
-1021 LFVTHTTFSVPSLMG
+1021 LFVTRTTLSVPSLMG

-1050 MITFANDQRFEGQNA
+1050 MITFANEQRVEGENA
-1065 YKAAQAA
+1065 YKASLAA

-1130 YSILRRQQP
+1130 YSIMRRQAP
-1139 RRFDED
+1139 RPIDED
-1145 DEDLTLVDKHTAYS
+1145 DDDLNFSDPKTAYS

>member
-9 RLPYTFVI
+9 RLPYTFAI

-25 GVVTIFGTPVDI
+25 GVVTIFSTPVDI
-37 FPSIN
+37 FPAIN

-49 WTYTGTTPEEMAQ
+49 WTYTGTTSEEMAQ

-99 NADIASAVAQITSVS
+99 NANIASAVAQITSVS

-169 VQGASVPLPYGG
+169 VQGASIPLPYGG

-189 IDPQAMLAKG
+189 IDPQAMLANG

-217 AGNMKIGTRD
+217 AGDMKIGDRD
-227 FAVRINNSPD
+227 FAVQINNSPD
-237 VVAGLNDLPIKQV
+237 VVTALNDLPIKQV

-262 VRDGFA
+262 VRDGFG
-268 VQSNVVR
+268 VQSNIVR

-298 DRVKKALPRIQST
+298 ERVKKALPRIQST
-311 MPPGL
+311 LPPEL
-316 NLSFLFD
+316 NLAFLFD

-332 EGVLKEGLI
+332 QGVLKEGLI
-341 AATLTALMIL
+341 AGCLTALMIL

-385 NIMTLGGMSLAVG
+385 NIMTLGGLSLAVG

-413 NLAQG
+413 NLGQG

-462 PLAMAVVFAMLASYL
+462 PLAMAVVFGMLASYV

-486 ASYLLPYEADLHRE
+486 ASYLLPSEVDWHRE
-500 ESEAHNEHGDR
+500 SE
-511 HNIDDS
+511 
-517 QVQDHNRNGDR
+517 DHNSNNNNN
-528 HNIDSPVQNNGRDN
+528 HHLDSPAQNNNGNNNHHLD
-542 YNTHSPIE
+542 SP
-550 IHDLRS
+550 
-556 AQQRSYRPD
+556 AQNNNGNN
-565 NHNTDSSVQ
+565 NHHLDSSIQ
-574 NNGHDNHHQTS
+574 NNNGSDNHHQT
-585 EHTTQKTQPVKKDW
+585 EEVKTKTAKSVKKDW

-607 NRQFEKFRNWYYN
+607 NRQFEKLRSWYYD

-625 LNYRSIVFVVF
+625 LNHRRIVFVLF

-648 FVGQDFFPDVDGGQF
+648 FVGQDFFPEVDGGQF

-683 QVESVIRQTVPKD
+683 QVEGVIRQTVPKD
-696 NLALILDNIGLPNS
+696 NLSLILDNIGLPNS

-732 SLKEAGSTF
+732 SLKKSGSTF
-741 SYIKQLR
+741 AYVKQLR
-748 PKLKATFPSYT
+748 QKLKGTFPNYT

-779 VDVQISGPVQNSKK
+779 VDVQISGPLKNSKG
-793 NFEIAKQ
+793 NFEIAQQ
-800 IEARMTRVPG
+800 IAARMTRIPG

-815 MQQVIDA
+815 LQQVVDA
-822 PELRLDVDRTQA
+822 PELRLNVDRTEA
-834 QQLGLTQRDVAN
+834 QQFGMTQRDVAN

-857 AAVNQWLDPKKG
+857 AAINQWLDPKKG

-889 KNTPIGNGQTAPQ
+889 KNTPVGNGQTAPQ
-902 VLDNLAT
+902 LLGNLAS
-909 VRRDT
+909 VKRDT
-914 VMQVVNHYNIQQVYD
+914 VMQVVNHYNIQPVFD

-942 ARDVDKIIAD
+942 ARDVNRIIAD
-952 YKKKL
+952 YQKKL
-957 PRGSQI
+957 PPGSLI
-963 TVRGQVQTMNSSFLG
+963 NVRGQVQTMNSSFLG
-978 LGLGLVFAI
+978 LGFGLVFAI

-1021 LFVTHTTFSVPSLMG
+1021 LFVTRTTFSVPSLMG

-1050 MITFANDQRFEGQNA
+1050 MITFANEQRQEGQKA
-1065 YKAAQAA
+1065 YGAALAA

-1086 MLIGMIPM
+1086 MLIGMVPM

-1130 YSILRRQQP
+1130 YSIMRRQQP
-1139 RRFDED
+1139 RPIDQD
-1145 DEDLTLVDKHTAYS
+1145 DDDLNFSDPETAYS

>member
-9 RLPYTFVI
+9 RLPYTFAI

-37 FPSIN
+37 FPAIN
-42 IPVVSVV
+42 IPVVSIV
-49 WTYTGTTPEEMAQ
+49 WTYTGTTSEEMAQ

-99 NADIASAVAQITSVS
+99 NANIASAVAQITSVS

-131 QYNASSVPII
+131 QYNASSVPIV

-148 TLPEQALNDYATNF
+148 TLPEEALFDYATNF

-189 IDPQAMLAKG
+189 IDPQAMLANG
-199 VSAQDVTN
+199 ISAQDVTN

-217 AGNMKIGTRD
+217 AGDMKIGDRD
-227 FAVRINNSPD
+227 FAVQINNSPD
-237 VVAGLNDLPIKQV
+237 VVSALNDLPIKQV

-257 RDVAQ
+257 RNVAQ
-262 VRDGFA
+262 VRDGFG
-268 VQSNVVR
+268 VQSNIVR

-311 MPPGL
+311 LPPEL
-316 NLSFLFD
+316 NLAFLFD

-332 EGVLKEGLI
+332 QGVLKEGLI
-341 AATLTALMIL
+341 AACLTALMIL

-385 NIMTLGGMSLAVG
+385 NIMTLGGLSLAVG

-413 NLAQG
+413 NLGQG
-418 KPIKRAILD
+418 KAIKRAILD

-462 PLAMAVVFAMLASYL
+462 PLAMAVVFGMLASYV

-486 ASYLLPYEADLHRE
+486 ASYLLPSEVDWHRE
-500 ESEAHNEHGDR
+500 SEDHNGHGDR
-511 HNIDDS
+511 HS
-517 QVQDHNRNGDR
+517 L
-528 HNIDSPVQNNGRDN
+528 DSPVQNNNG
-542 YNTHSPIE
+542 HSDR
-550 IHDLRS
+550 HHL
-556 AQQRSYRPD
+556 
-565 NHNTDSSVQ
+565 DSPVQ
-574 NNGHDNHHQTS
+574 NNNGNSDNHHQT
-585 EHTTQKTQPVKKDW
+585 EQTTKTAKPVKKDW

-607 NRQFEKFRNWYYN
+607 NRQFEKFRSWYYD
-620 VLTSA
+620 VLNSA
-625 LNYRSIVFVVF
+625 LNHRRIVFVLF

-648 FVGQDFFPDVDGGQF
+648 FVGQDFFPEVDGGQF

-683 QVESVIRQTVPKD
+683 QVEAVIRQTVPKE
-696 NLALILDNIGLPNS
+696 NLSLILDNIGLPTS

-732 SLKEAGSTF
+732 SLKESGATF
-741 SYIKQLR
+741 SYVKQLR
-748 PKLKATFPSYT
+748 QKLKATFPNYT

-779 VDVQISGPVQNSKK
+779 VDVQISGPLKNSKG
-793 NFEIAKQ
+793 NFEIAQK
-800 IEARMTRVPG
+800 IADRMTRIPG

-815 MQQVIDA
+815 LQQVVDA
-822 PELRLDVDRTQA
+822 PKLRLDVDRTEA
-834 QQLGLTQRDVAN
+834 QQLGMTQRDVAN

-857 AAVNQWLDPKKG
+857 AAINQWLDPKKG

-889 KNTPIGNGQTAPQ
+889 KNTPVGNGQNVPQ
-902 VLDNLAT
+902 LLGNLAS
-909 VRRDT
+909 VKRDT
-914 VMQVVNHYNIQQVYD
+914 VMQVVNHYNIQPVFD

-942 ARDVDKIIAD
+942 AKDVNRIIAD
-952 YKKKL
+952 YQKKL
-957 PRGSQI
+957 PKGSQI

-1008 MALPSALAGIVWM
+1008 MALPSALAGIIWM
-1021 LFVTHTTFSVPSLMG
+1021 LFVTRTTMSVPSLMG

-1050 MITFANDQRFEGQNA
+1050 MITFANEQRQEGENA
-1065 YKAAQAA
+1065 YKAALAA

-1086 MLIGMIPM
+1086 MLIGMVPM

-1130 YSILRRQQP
+1130 YSIMRRQEP
-1139 RRFDED
+1139 RPVDQD
-1145 DEDLTLVDKHTAYS
+1145 DDDLNFSDPKTAYS
-1159 LSSSQG
+1159 LSSPQG

>member
-9 RLPYTFVI
+9 RLPYTFAI
-17 AALMIVIL
+17 AALMIAIL
-25 GVVTIFGTPVDI
+25 GAVTIFGTPVDI
-37 FPSIN
+37 FPAIN

-49 WTYTGTTPEEMAQ
+49 WTYTGTTSEEMAQ

-99 NADIASAVAQITSVS
+99 NANIASAVAQITSVS

-148 TLPEQALNDYATNF
+148 TLPEEALFDYATNF

-169 VQGASVPLPYGG
+169 VQGASIPLPYGG

-189 IDPQAMLAKG
+189 IDPQAMLANG
-199 VSAQDVTN
+199 ISAQDVTN

-217 AGNMKIGTRD
+217 AGDMKIGDRD
-227 FAVRINNSPD
+227 FAVQINNSPD
-237 VVAGLNDLPIKQV
+237 VVAALNDLPIKQV
-250 NGTVIYI
+250 NGTVISI

-262 VRDGFA
+262 VRDGFG
-268 VQSNVVR
+268 VQSNIVR

-311 MPPGL
+311 LPPEL
-316 NLSFLFD
+316 NLAFLFD

-332 EGVLKEGLI
+332 QGVLKEGLI
-341 AATLTALMIL
+341 AACLTAVMIL
-351 IFLGSWRSTVIVA
+351 IFLGSWRSTLIVA

-385 NIMTLGGMSLAVG
+385 NIMTLGGLSLAVG

-413 NLAQG
+413 NLGQG

-462 PLAMAVVFAMLASYL
+462 PLAMAVVFGMLASYL

-486 ASYLLPYEADLHRE
+486 ASYLLPSEVDWHRE
-500 ESEAHNEHGDR
+500 SE
-511 HNIDDS
+511 
-517 QVQDHNRNGDR
+517 DHNGHSDN
-528 HNIDSPVQNNGRDN
+528 HHLDSPVQNNNGRDN
-542 YNTHSPIE
+542 HHTDSPVQNNNGRDNRHSHSSLVE
-550 IHDLRS
+550 IHDNR
-556 AQQRSYRPD
+556 D
-565 NHNTDSSVQ
+565 HHTHSSVQ
-574 NNGHDNHHQTS
+574 NNNGNDNHQQT
-585 EHTTQKTQPVKKDW
+585 EEAATKTAKPVKKDW

-607 NRQFEKFRNWYYN
+607 NRQFEKFRSWYYN

-625 LNYRSIVFVVF
+625 LNHRRIVFVLF

-648 FVGQDFFPDVDGGQF
+648 FVGQDFFPEVDGGQF

-683 QVESVIRQTVPKD
+683 QVEGVIRQTVPKE
-696 NLALILDNIGLPNS
+696 NLSLILDNIGLPTS

-720 ATIGPADADILV
+720 ATIGQADADILV
-732 SLKEAGSTF
+732 SLKESGSTF

-748 PKLKATFPSYT
+748 QRLKATFPSYT

-779 VDVQISGPVQNSKK
+779 VDVQISGPLKNSKG
-793 NFEIAKQ
+793 NFEIAQQ
-800 IEARMTRVPG
+800 IAARMTRIPG

-815 MQQVIDA
+815 LQQVVDA
-822 PELRLDVDRTQA
+822 PKLRLDVDRTEA
-834 QQLGLTQRDVAN
+834 QQLGMTQRDVAN

-857 AAVNQWLDPKKG
+857 AAINQWLDPKKG

-889 KNTPIGNGQTAPQ
+889 KNTPVGNGQTAPQ
-902 VLDNLAT
+902 LLGNLAS
-909 VRRDT
+909 VKRDT
-914 VMQVVNHYNIQQVYD
+914 VMQVVNHYNIQPVFD

-942 ARDVDKIIAD
+942 AGDVNRIIAD
-952 YKKKL
+952 YQKKL
-957 PRGSQI
+957 PKGSQI
-963 TVRGQVQTMNSSFLG
+963 NVRGQVQTMNSSFLG

-1021 LFVTHTTFSVPSLMG
+1021 LFVTRTTFSVPSLMG

-1050 MITFANDQRFEGQNA
+1050 MIAFANEQRQEGENA

-1086 MLIGMIPM
+1086 MLIGMVPM

-1130 YSILRRQQP
+1130 YSIMRRQQP
-1139 RRFDED
+1139 RPIDRD
-1145 DEDLTLVDKHTAYS
+1145 DDDLNFSDSQTEYS

>member
-9 RLPYTFVI
+9 RLPYTFAI

-25 GVVTIFGTPVDI
+25 GVITIFGTAVDI
-37 FPSIN
+37 FPAIN
-42 IPVVSVV
+42 IPVVSIV
-49 WTYTGTTPEEMAQ
+49 WTYTGTTSEEMAE

-69 RAMTTTVGDIE
+69 RAMTTTVSDIE

-99 NADIASAVAQITSVS
+99 SVNIASAVAQITSVS

-148 TLPEQALNDYATNF
+148 SLPEQALFDYATNF

-199 VSAQDVTN
+199 ISAQDVTN

-217 AGNMKIGTRD
+217 AGGMKIGTRE
-227 FAVRINNSPD
+227 FAVQINNSPD
-237 VVAGLNDLPIKQV
+237 VVEALNDLPIKQV
-250 NGTVIYI
+250 NGNVTYI

-262 VRDGFA
+262 VRDGFG
-268 VQSNVVR
+268 VQTNIVR

-288 SGNASTIDVI
+288 SGSASTIEII

-311 MPPGL
+311 LPPEL
-316 NLSFLFD
+316 NLAFLFD
-323 QSIFVKASI
+323 QSLFVKASI
-332 EGVLKEGLI
+332 QGVLKEGLI
-341 AATLTALMIL
+341 AAVLTALMIL
-351 IFLGSWRSTVIVA
+351 IFLGSWRSTLIVA

-385 NIMTLGGMSLAVG
+385 NIMTLGGLSLAVG

-413 NLAQG
+413 NLGQG
-418 KPIKRAILD
+418 KAIKRAILD

-432 ATPALVA
+432 ATPAFVA

-462 PLAMAVVFAMLASYL
+462 PLAMAVVFGMLASYV

-486 ASYLLPYEADLHRE
+486 ASYLLPYEAHLHRE
-500 ESEAHNEHGDR
+500 SE
-511 HNIDDS
+511 
-517 QVQDHNRNGDR
+517 DHNGHSDR
-528 HNIDSPVQNNGRDN
+528 
-542 YNTHSPIE
+542 
-550 IHDLRS
+550 
-556 AQQRSYRPD
+556 
-565 NHNTDSSVQ
+565 
-574 NNGHDNHHQTS
+574 QTTA
-585 EHTTQKTQPVKKDW
+585 TTTNKKDW
-599 IWRLHEKF
+599 IWQQHEKF
-607 NRQFEKFRNWYYN
+607 NRVFEKFRSWYYD

-625 LNYRSIVFVVF
+625 LNYRRIVFVLF

-648 FVGQDFFPDVDGGQF
+648 FVGQDFFPQVDGGQF

-670 PGTRLEETEKIVS
+670 PGTRLEETERIVS
-683 QVESVIRQTVPKD
+683 QVENVIRQTVPKE
-696 NLALILDNIGLPNS
+696 NLSIILDNIGLPNS

-732 SLKEAGSTF
+732 SLKESGSTF
-741 SYIKQLR
+741 SYVEQLR
-748 PKLKATFPSYT
+748 QKLKATFPSYT

-779 VDVQISGPVQNSKK
+779 VDVQISGPLKNSKA
-793 NFEIAKQ
+793 NFEIAQQ
-800 IEARMTRVPG
+800 IAARMTRVPG

-815 MQQVIDA
+815 MQQVVDA
-822 PELRLDVDRTQA
+822 PELHLDVDRTEA
-834 QQLGLTQRDVAN
+834 QQLGMTQRDVAN

-857 AAVNQWLDPKKG
+857 AAINQWLDPKKG

-889 KNTPIGNGQTAPQ
+889 KNMPVGNGQTAPQ
-902 VLDNLAT
+902 LLGNLAT
-909 VRRDT
+909 VRRDR
-914 VMQVVNHYNIQQVYD
+914 VMQVVNHYNIQPVFD

-942 ARDVDKIIAD
+942 ARDVNRIIAD
-952 YKKKL
+952 YQKKL
-957 PRGSQI
+957 PHGSQI
-963 TVRGQVQTMNSSFLG
+963 NIRGQVETMNSSFLG
-978 LGLGLVFAI
+978 LGFGLVFAI

-1021 LFVTHTTFSVPSLMG
+1021 LFVTGTTFSVPSLMG

-1050 MITFANDQRFEGQNA
+1050 MITFANEQRLEGQNA
-1065 YKAAQAA
+1065 YQAAQAA

-1086 MLIGMIPM
+1086 MLIGMVPM

-1130 YSILRRQQP
+1130 YSIFRRQQP
-1139 RRFDED
+1139 RPIED
-1145 DEDLTLVDKHTAYS
+1145 DDDLNFSDPHTAYS

-1165 KS
+1165 NHKQLTK

>member
-9 RLPYTFVI
+9 RLPYTFAI

-25 GVVTIFGTPVDI
+25 GVVTIFSTPVDI
-37 FPSIN
+37 FPAIN

-49 WTYTGTTPEEMAQ
+49 WTYTGTTSEEMAQ

-99 NADIASAVAQITSVS
+99 NANIASAVAQITSVS

-148 TLPEQALNDYATNF
+148 TLPEEALFDYATNF

-189 IDPQAMLAKG
+189 IDPQAMLANG
-199 VSAQDVTN
+199 ISAQDVTN

-217 AGNMKIGTRD
+217 AGDMKIGDRD
-227 FAVRINNSPD
+227 FAVQINNSPD
-237 VVAGLNDLPIKQV
+237 VVSALNDLPIKQV
-250 NGTVIYI
+250 NGTVTKI

-262 VRDGFA
+262 VRDGFG
-268 VQSNVVR
+268 VQSNIVR

-298 DRVKKALPRIQST
+298 ERVKKALPRIQST
-311 MPPGL
+311 LPPEL
-316 NLSFLFD
+316 NLAFLFD

-332 EGVLKEGLI
+332 QGVLKEGLI
-341 AATLTALMIL
+341 AACLTALMIL

-370 MLVSIIVMSRLGQTF
+370 MLVSIIVMSPLGQTF
-385 NIMTLGGMSLAVG
+385 NIMTLGGLSLAVG

-413 NLAQG
+413 NLGQG

-462 PLAMAVVFAMLASYL
+462 PLAMAVVFGMLASYV

-486 ASYLLPYEADLHRE
+486 ASYLLPQEADWHRE
-500 ESEAHNEHGDR
+500 SENHNGHSDRHHLDSPVQNDNGHGDN
-511 HNIDDS
+511 HHI
-517 QVQDHNRNGDR
+517 
-528 HNIDSPVQNNGRDN
+528 IDSPVQNNNG
-542 YNTHSPIE
+542 HS
-550 IHDLRS
+550 
-556 AQQRSYRPD
+556 D
-565 NHNTDSSVQ
+565 NHHIDSLVQ
-574 NNGHDNHHQTS
+574 NNNGRDNHHQNS
-585 EHTTQKTQPVKKDW
+585 ETTTKTAEPVKKDW

-607 NRQFEKFRNWYYN
+607 NRQFEKFRSWYYN
-620 VLTSA
+620 VLASA
-625 LNYRSIVFVVF
+625 LNHRRIVFVLF

-648 FVGQDFFPDVDGGQF
+648 FVGQDFFPEVDGGQF

-670 PGTRLEETEKIVS
+670 PGTRLEETERIVS
-683 QVESVIRQTVPKD
+683 QVEGVIRQTVPKD
-696 NLALILDNIGLPNS
+696 NLSLILDNIGLPTS

-720 ATIGPADADILV
+720 ATIGQADADILV
-732 SLKEAGSTF
+732 SLKESGSTF
-741 SYIKQLR
+741 SYVKQLR
-748 PKLKATFPSYT
+748 QKLKATFPNYT

-779 VDVQISGPVQNSKK
+779 VDVQISGPLKNSKG
-793 NFEIAKQ
+793 NFEIAQQ
-800 IEARMTRVPG
+800 IAARMTRVPG

-815 MQQVIDA
+815 LQQVVDA
-822 PELRLDVDRTQA
+822 PKLRLDVDRTEA
-834 QQLGLTQRDVAN
+834 QQLGMTQRDVAN

-857 AAVNQWLDPKKG
+857 AAINQWLDPKKG

-883 DSIDSL
+883 NSIDSL
-889 KNTPIGNGQTAPQ
+889 KNTPVGNAQTAPQ
-902 VLDNLAT
+902 LLGNLAT
-909 VRRDT
+909 VKRDT
-914 VMQVVNHYNIQQVYD
+914 VMQVVNHYNIQPVFD

-942 ARDVDKIIAD
+942 ARDVNRIIAD
-952 YKKKL
+952 YQKKL
-957 PRGSQI
+957 PKGSQI
-963 TVRGQVQTMNSSFLG
+963 TIRGQVQTMNSSFLG

-1008 MALPSALAGIVWM
+1008 MALPSALAGIIWM
-1021 LFVTHTTFSVPSLMG
+1021 LFVTRTTLSVPSLMG

-1050 MITFANDQRFEGQNA
+1050 MITFANEQRQEGENA
-1065 YKAAQAA
+1065 YKAALAA

-1086 MLIGMIPM
+1086 MLIGMVPM

-1130 YSILRRQQP
+1130 YSIMRRQQP
-1139 RRFDED
+1139 RPVD
-1145 DEDLTLVDKHTAYS
+1145 DDDLNFSDPQAAYS